1 MVWAF
6 ILNKYF
12 IMKKIYCFII
22 LSIIFS
28 CFAFSQEKN
37 DWENQ
42 EVFQINRC
50 TPRATFFPY
59 SNTKAMMSE
68 ETFNYPWIYPMKADL
83 ISLNGKWDF
92 HFSPSANERPSES
105 DIFTK
110 GNLKWESINVPS
122 CWEMLG
128 YDSPLYVNVDYPF
141 ENNPPFIDVK
151 EQYKG
156 LYGENPVGTYHK
168 TFSIPKNWEKK
179 RVFLHFD
186 GLYSGA
192 YVWCNGK
199 KVGYC
204 QASNNDAE
212 FELTQYLKEGVNELY
227 VQVFRWSD
235 ASYLEGQDMFH
246 MSGLH
251 RDVYLFAVEQ
261 VFISNHY
268 ITSTLD
274 ANTGYKK
281 GNFNIELTLDN
292 PTGKKV
298 EKIIEIELLDAKK
311 QLVWKIERKEVLKE
325 KETKINLNHLLDN
338 IELWNSENPYLYTVI
353 IRQKDKNDNEEMV
366 FSTKYGFRDIK
377 IANNCVYINGE
388 RVLFKGVNT
397 QDTHPLYGRSIDVNT
412 MLKDIKLMKQANVN
426 TLRASH
432 YPRQAKMYAMTDFY
446 GMYVMNEADVECH
459 LNWAVHGEKG
469 GITNDSTW
477 RAQFVDRTK
486 AMVLRDRNHP
496 SIIFWSLGNEAGG
509 GENFLHT
516 YKATAS
522 LDTRPI
528 HYEGATRGK
537 TPYTDFYSEMY
548 PHLDAVK
555 AFAKSD
561 SLNQPYIMCEYAHAM
576 GNAIGNLKEYW
587 DEIEKG
593 KNAIGGCI
601 WDWVDQSIYFP
612 QAIKKGEFTKNGF
625 PYYSAGYDYPG
636 PHQGNFMNNG
646 IIRADREWNDKLAEV
661 KKVYQYVKILSFDKD
676 KKQVV
681 IANKYDFI
689 DLSQFYIDFQ
699 IIEDGYEIYKGT
711 TKLPAL
717 KPNTIAK
724 IKLPYNVELN
734 PEKESFINLQLR
746 LKEANHWAEKDY
758 PMAHWQFAINEIEN
772 RLQEVKESKEAFLV
786 QEDKTQLT
794 LENKG
799 FKISFDKQNGE
810 ILYWKYDGFEVIS
823 DRKGSPHYNN
833 NRWIENDK
841 HGDSISGELASTCE
855 IKLNKEKR
863 KAEIKITTKGEKC
876 PYTIEYIVYSNNIV
890 DMKVTMNPIVEG
902 LRRLGLGMIFSK
914 DFEEIDYYAKGPWEN
929 YNDRQE
935 ASFVGRYSTTVSD
948 MLTPYAHPQSC
959 GNRQEMREIFL
970 YKKGSTKGLKI
981 EANQPIAFS
990 MLHFDDKDFN
1000 KEKLHPWE
1008 LEARE
1013 EVYAHFDYVQ
1023 RGLGNGSCGPQTI
1036 EKYQVPSSGTYSF
1049 TLRFS
1054 PLR

>member
-1 MVWAF
+1 
-6 ILNKYF
+6 
-12 IMKKIYCFII
+12 MKKKFLFLLLALVLCGI
-22 LSIIFS
+22 
-28 CFAFSQEKN
+28 AFSQEKN

-50 TPRATFFPY
+50 SPRATFFPY
-59 SNTKAMMSE
+59 SNTKAMISE
-68 ETFNYPWIYPMKADL
+68 ETFNYPWISPMKADL

-92 HFSPSANERPSES
+92 NFSHSANERPREN
-105 DIFTK
+105 DMFTK

-128 YDSPLYVNVDYPF
+128 YDVPLYVNVDYPF
-141 ENNPPFIDVK
+141 KNNPPFIDVK

-156 LYGENPVGTYHK
+156 LYGDNPVGTYHK
-168 TFSIPKNWEKK
+168 TFSVPKNWEKK

-212 FELTQYLKEGVNELY
+212 FELTKYLKEGENDLY
-227 VQVFRWSD
+227 VQVFRWTD

-251 RDVYLFAVEQ
+251 KDVYLFAVEP
-261 VFISNHY
+261 VFISDHY

-274 ANTGYKK
+274 ANSNYKN
-281 GNFNIELTLDN
+281 GNLNVELTFDN
-292 PTGKKV
+292 PTGKKA

-311 QLVWKIERKEVLKE
+311 ELVWRIERKEVLKE

-338 IELWNSENPYLYTVI
+338 IELWNSETPYLYTIV
-353 IRQKDKNDNEEMV
+353 IRQKDKKGKEELV

-412 MLKDIKLMKQANVN
+412 MLQDIIMMKQANIN
-426 TLRASH
+426 TMRASH

-446 GMYVMNEADVECH
+446 GLYVMDEADVECH
-459 LNWAVHGEKG
+459 LNWEAHGEKG

-477 RAQFVDRTK
+477 TAQYVDRTE
-486 AMVLRDRNHP
+486 AMVFKSRNHP
-496 SIIFWSLGNEAGG
+496 SIIFWSLGNESGG
-509 GENFLHT
+509 GKNFLHT
-516 YKATAS
+516 YNAIKT
-522 LDTRPI
+522 LDNRPI
-528 HYEGATRGK
+528 HYEGSTRGA
-537 TPYTDFYSEMY
+537 TPHTDFYSVMY

-555 AFAKSD
+555 DFATSD
-561 SLNQPYIMCEYAHAM
+561 TLNQPYIMCEYAHAM

-587 DEIEKG
+587 DEIENG

-612 QAIKKGEFTKNGF
+612 QAIKKGEFVKNGF
-625 PYYSAGYDYPG
+625 PYYSAGYDFPG

-646 IIRADREWNDKLAEV
+646 IIRADRKWNDKLAEV
-661 KKVYQYVKILSFDKD
+661 KQVYQYIKFREFNKET
-676 KKQVV
+676 KKLFFE
-681 IANKYDFI
+681 NKYDFKE
-689 DLSQFYIDFQ
+689 LENYFLDFQ
-699 IIEDGYEIYKGT
+699 IIEDGYEIYNGKVEI
-711 TKLPAL
+711 PAL
-717 KPNTIAK
+717 KPNESIA
-724 IKLPYNVELN
+724 IELPFDVELN
-734 PEKESFINLQLR
+734 KEKESFINIQAR
-746 LKEANHWAEKDY
+746 LKESNLWAKKDY
-758 PMAHWQFAINEIEN
+758 PISQAQFPLNKIEN
-772 RLQEVKESKEAFLV
+772 RLKPVVESKEKFNV
-786 QEDKTQLT
+786 KEDNQVLT
-794 LENKG
+794 LENNG
-799 FKISFDKQNGE
+799 FEISFDKQNGE
-810 ILYWKYDGFEVIS
+810 ILYWKYADCEVIS
-823 DRKGSPHYNN
+823 NKKGSPHYNN

-841 HGDSISGELASTCE
+841 HGDSISGDIASSCE
-855 IKLNKEKR
+855 INLNKEHT
-863 KAEIKITTKGEKC
+863 KAEVKITTTNEKC
-876 PYTIEYIVYSNNIV
+876 PYTIEYTIYSNNTI
-890 DMKVTMNPIVEG
+890 DMKLTFTPIVKD
-902 LRRLGLGMIFSK
+902 LRRLGIGMIFSK

-929 YNDRQE
+929 YNDRKE
-935 ASFVGRYSTTVSD
+935 ASFIGRYSSTVSE
-948 MLTPYAHPQSC
+948 MFTPYAHPQSC
-959 GNRQEMREIFL
+959 GNRQEMREITL
-970 YKKGSTKGLKI
+970 YKKHSNKGIKI

-990 MLHFDDKDFN
+990 MLHFDDTDFI

-1008 LEARE
+1008 MVERN
-1013 EVYAHFDYVQ
+1013 EVYTHFDYIQ
-1023 RGLGNGSCGPQTI
+1023 RGVGNGSCGPQTI
-1036 EKYQVPSSGTYSF
+1036 EKYQLPSLGTYSF

>member
-1 MVWAF
+1 
-6 ILNKYF
+6 
-12 IMKKIYCFII
+12 MKKKFLFII

-42 EVFQINRC
+42 EIFQINRC
-50 TPRATFFPY
+50 SPRATFFPY
-59 SNTKAMMSE
+59 SSTSAMISE
-68 ETFNYPWIYPMKADL
+68 ETFNYPWISPMKADL

-92 HFSPSANERPSES
+92 NFSPSADKRPSEN

-110 GNLKWESINVPS
+110 GKLVWETINVPS

-128 YDSPLYVNVDYPF
+128 YDVPLYVNVDYPF
-141 ENNPPFIDVK
+141 KNNPPYIEVK

-156 LYGENPVGTYHK
+156 LYGDNPVGTYHK
-168 TFSIPKNWEKK
+168 TFSVPENWEKK

-212 FELTQYLKEGVNELY
+212 FELTKYLKEGENDLY
-227 VQVFRWSD
+227 VQVFRWTD

-251 RDVYLFAVEQ
+251 RDVYLFAVEP
-261 VFISNHY
+261 VFISDHY

-274 ANTGYKK
+274 ANSNYKN
-281 GNFNIELTLDN
+281 GNLNVELTFDN
-292 PTGKKV
+292 PTGKKA
-298 EKIIEIELLDAKK
+298 EKIIEIELLDTKNN
-311 QLVWKIERKEVLKE
+311 LVWKTERKEILK
-325 KETKINLNHLLDN
+325 KKLTKITLNHQLNN
-338 IELWNSENPYLYTVI
+338 INLWNAETPYLYTMV
-353 IRQKDKNDNEEMV
+353 IRQKDKKGKEELV

-377 IANNCVYINGE
+377 IANNRVYINGE

-412 MLKDIKLMKQANVN
+412 ILQDIIMMKQANIN
-426 TLRASH
+426 TMRASH

-446 GMYVMNEADVECH
+446 GLYVMDEADVECH
-459 LNWAVHGEKG
+459 LNWEAHGEKG

-477 RAQFVDRTK
+477 TAQYVDRTE
-486 AMVLRDRNHP
+486 AMVFKSRNHP
-496 SIIFWSLGNEAGG
+496 SIIFWSLGNESGG
-509 GENFLHT
+509 GKNFLHT
-516 YKATAS
+516 YNAIKT
-522 LDTRPI
+522 LDNRPI
-528 HYEGATRGK
+528 HYEGSTRGA
-537 TPYTDFYSEMY
+537 TPHTDFYSVMY

-555 AFAKSD
+555 DFATSD
-561 SLNQPYIMCEYAHAM
+561 TLNQPYIMCEYAHAM

-587 DEIEKG
+587 DEIENG

-612 QAIKKGEFTKNGF
+612 QAIKKGEFVKNGF

-661 KKVYQYVKILSFDKD
+661 KKVYQYVKILSFDKE

-699 IIEDGYEIYKGT
+699 IIENGYEIYKGT
-711 TKLPAL
+711 TKLPSL

-734 PEKESFINLQLR
+734 QEKESFINIQAR
-746 LKEANHWAEKDY
+746 LKESNLWAKKDY
-758 PMAHWQFAINEIEN
+758 PISQAQFPLNKIEN
-772 RLQEVKESKEAFLV
+772 RLKPVVESKEKFNV
-786 QEDKTQLT
+786 KEDKNQIT
-794 LENKG
+794 LENNG
-799 FKISFDKQNGE
+799 FEISFDKQNGE
-810 ILYWKYDGFEVIS
+810 ILYWKYADCEVIS

-833 NRWIENDK
+833 NRWIENDR
-841 HGDSISGELASTCE
+841 HGDSISGDIASSCE
-855 IKLNKEKR
+855 INLNKER
-863 KAEIKITTKGEKC
+863 TKAEVKITTTNEKC
-876 PYTIEYIVYSNNIV
+876 PYTIEYTIYSNNTI
-890 DMKVTMNPIVEG
+890 DMKLTLTPIVKD
-902 LRRLGLGMIFSK
+902 LRRLGIGMIFSK

-929 YNDRQE
+929 YNDRKE
-935 ASFVGRYSTTVSD
+935 ASFIGRYSSTVSE
-948 MLTPYAHPQSC
+948 MFTPYAHPQSC
-959 GNRQEMREIFL
+959 GNRQEMREITF
-970 YKKGSTKGLKI
+970 YKKHSNKGIKI

-990 MLHFDDKDFN
+990 MLHFDDTDFI

-1008 LEARE
+1008 MVERN
-1013 EVYAHFDYVQ
+1013 EVYTHFDYIQ
-1023 RGLGNGSCGPQTI
+1023 RGVGNGSCGPQTI
-1036 EKYQVPSSGTYSF
+1036 EKYQLPSSGTYSF

>member
-1 MVWAF
+1 
-6 ILNKYF
+6 
-12 IMKKIYCFII
+12 
-22 LSIIFS
+22 
-28 CFAFSQEKN
+28 
-37 DWENQ
+37 
-42 EVFQINRC
+42 
-50 TPRATFFPY
+50 
-59 SNTKAMMSE
+59 MSE
-68 ETFNYPWIYPMKADL
+68 ETFNYPWISPMKADL

-92 HFSPSANERPSES
+92 HFSPSANERPSEN
-105 DIFTK
+105 DMFTK

-128 YDSPLYVNVDYPF
+128 YDFPLYVNVDYPF

-227 VQVFRWSD
+227 VQVFRWTD

-251 RDVYLFAVEQ
+251 RDIYLFAVEQ

-311 QLVWKIERKEVLKE
+311 QLVWRIERKEVLKK

-338 IELWNSENPYLYTVI
+338 IELWNSENPYLYTVV
-353 IRQKDKNDNEEMV
+353 IRQKDKKGKEELV

-377 IANNCVYINGE
+377 IANNRVYINGE
-388 RVLFKGVNT
+388 QVLFKGVNT

-486 AMVLRDRNHP
+486 AMVLRDKNHP

-516 YKATAS
+516 YNATAS

-548 PHLDAVK
+548 PHLDVVK

-612 QAIKKGEFTKNGF
+612 QAIKKGEFVKNGF
-625 PYYSAGYDYPG
+625 PYYSAGYDYPD

-661 KKVYQYVKILSFDKD
+661 KKVYQYVKILSFDKE

-711 TKLPAL
+711 TKLPSL

-734 PEKESFINLQLR
+734 QEKESFINLQLR

-758 PMAHWQFAINEIEN
+758 AMAQWQFAINKIEN
-772 RLQEVKESKEAFLV
+772 RLQEVKENKEAFLV

-855 IKLNKEKR
+855 IKLNKER
-863 KAEIKITTKGEKC
+863 TKAEIKITTKGEKC
-876 PYTIEYIVYSNNIV
+876 PYTIEYTVYSNNIV
-890 DMKVTMNPIVEG
+890 DMKVTLNPIVEG

-1008 LEARE
+1008 LNPRE
-1013 EVYAHFDYVQ
+1013 EVYAHFDFVQ

>member
-1 MVWAF
+1 
-6 ILNKYF
+6 
-12 IMKKIYCFII
+12 MKKKFLFLLLALVLCGI
-22 LSIIFS
+22 
-28 CFAFSQEKN
+28 AFSQEKN

-50 TPRATFFPY
+50 SPRATFFPY
-59 SNTKAMMSE
+59 SNTKAMISE
-68 ETFNYPWIYPMKADL
+68 ETFNYPWLSPMKADL

-92 HFSPSANERPSES
+92 NFSPSADKRPSEN

-110 GNLKWESINVPS
+110 GKLVWETINVPS
-122 CWEMLG
+122 CWEMLE
-128 YDSPLYVNVDYPF
+128 YDVPLYVNVDYPF
-141 ENNPPFIDVK
+141 KNNPPYIEVK

-156 LYGENPVGTYHK
+156 LYGDNPVGTYHK
-168 TFSIPKNWEKK
+168 TFSVPENWEKK

-212 FELTQYLKEGVNELY
+212 FELTKYLKEGENDLY
-227 VQVFRWSD
+227 VQVFRWTD

-251 RDVYLFAVEQ
+251 RDVYLFAVEP
-261 VFISNHY
+261 VFISDHY

-274 ANTGYKK
+274 ANSNYKN
-281 GNFNIELTLDN
+281 GNLNVELTFDN
-292 PTGKKV
+292 PTGKKA
-298 EKIIEIELLDAKK
+298 EKIIEIDLLDTKNN
-311 QLVWKIERKEVLKE
+311 LVWKTERKEILK
-325 KETKINLNHLLDN
+325 KKLTKITLNHQLNN
-338 IELWNSENPYLYTVI
+338 INLWNAETPYLYTIV
-353 IRQKDKNDNEEMV
+353 IRQKDKKGKEELV

-412 MLKDIKLMKQANVN
+412 MLQDIIMMKQANIN
-426 TLRASH
+426 TMRASH

-446 GMYVMNEADVECH
+446 GLYVMDEADVECH
-459 LNWAVHGEKG
+459 LNWEAHGEKG

-477 RAQFVDRTK
+477 TAQYVDRTE
-486 AMVLRDRNHP
+486 AMVFKSRNHP
-496 SIIFWSLGNEAGG
+496 SIIFWSLGNESGG
-509 GENFLHT
+509 GKNFLHT
-516 YKATAS
+516 YNAIKT
-522 LDTRPI
+522 LDNRPI
-528 HYEGATRGK
+528 HYEGSTRGA
-537 TPYTDFYSEMY
+537 TPHTDFYSVMY

-555 AFAKSD
+555 DFATSD
-561 SLNQPYIMCEYAHAM
+561 TLNQPYIMCEYAHAM

-587 DEIEKG
+587 DEIENG

-612 QAIKKGEFTKNGF
+612 QAIKKGEFTKNGY
-625 PYYSAGYDYPG
+625 PYYATGYDFPG

-661 KKVYQYVKILSFDKD
+661 KQVYQYIKFREFNKET
-676 KKQVV
+676 KKLFFE
-681 IANKYDFI
+681 NKYDFKE
-689 DLSQFYIDFQ
+689 LENYFFDFQ
-699 IIEDGYEIYKGT
+699 IIEDGYEIYNGKVEI
-711 TKLPAL
+711 PAL
-717 KPNTIAK
+717 KPNESIA
-724 IKLPYNVELN
+724 IELPFDVELN
-734 PEKESFINLQLR
+734 KEKESFINIQAR
-746 LKEANHWAEKDY
+746 LKESNLWAKKDY
-758 PMAHWQFAINEIEN
+758 PISQAQFPLNKIEN
-772 RLQEVKESKEAFLV
+772 RLKPVVESKEKFNV
-786 QEDKTQLT
+786 KEDKNQIT
-794 LENKG
+794 LENNG
-799 FKISFDKQNGE
+799 FEISFDKQNGE
-810 ILYWKYDGFEVIS
+810 ILYWKYDSFEVIS

-841 HGDSISGELASTCE
+841 HGDSISGDIASSCE
-855 IKLNKEKR
+855 INLNKEKT
-863 KAEIKITTKGEKC
+863 KAEVKITTKGEKC
-876 PYTIEYIVYSNNIV
+876 PYTIEYTVYSNNIV

-929 YNDRQE
+929 YIDRQE

-1008 LEARE
+1008 LNPRE
-1013 EVYAHFDYVQ
+1013 EVYAHFDFVQ

-1036 EKYQVPSSGTYSF
+1036 EKYQVPSSGTYNF

>member
-1 MVWAF
+1 MKKQFLF
-6 ILNKYF
+6 ILLALF
-12 IMKKIYCFII
+12 
-22 LSIIFS
+22 FS

-59 SNTKAMMSE
+59 SSTSAMISE
-68 ETFNYPWIYPMKADL
+68 ETFNYPWISPMKADL

-92 HFSPSANERPSES
+92 NFSPSADKRPSEN

-110 GNLKWESINVPS
+110 GKLVWETINVPS

-128 YDSPLYVNVDYPF
+128 YDVPLYVNVDYPF
-141 ENNPPFIDVK
+141 KNNPPYIEVK

-156 LYGENPVGTYHK
+156 LYGDNPVGTYHK
-168 TFSIPKNWEKK
+168 TFSVPENWEKK

-212 FELTQYLKEGVNELY
+212 FELTKYLKEGENDLY
-227 VQVFRWSD
+227 VQVFRWTD

-251 RDVYLFAVEQ
+251 RDVYLFAVEP
-261 VFISNHY
+261 VFISDHY

-274 ANTGYKK
+274 ANSNYKN
-281 GNFNIELTLDN
+281 GNLNVELTFDN

-298 EKIIEIELLDAKK
+298 EKIIEIELLDTKNN
-311 QLVWKIERKEVLKE
+311 LVWKTERKEILK
-325 KETKINLNHLLDN
+325 KKLTKITLNHQLNN
-338 IELWNSENPYLYTVI
+338 INLWNAETPYLYTIV
-353 IRQKDKNDNEEMV
+353 IRQKDKKGKEELV

-412 MLKDIKLMKQANVN
+412 MLQDIIMMKQANIN
-426 TLRASH
+426 TMRASH

-446 GMYVMNEADVECH
+446 GLYVIDEADVECH
-459 LNWAVHGEKG
+459 LNWEAHGEKG

-477 RAQFVDRTK
+477 TAQYVDRTE
-486 AMVLRDRNHP
+486 AMVFKSRNHP
-496 SIIFWSLGNEAGG
+496 SIIFWSLGNESGG
-509 GENFLHT
+509 GKNFLHT
-516 YKATAS
+516 YNAIKT
-522 LDTRPI
+522 LDNRPI
-528 HYEGATRGK
+528 HYEGSTRGA
-537 TPYTDFYSEMY
+537 TPHTDFYSVMY

-555 AFAKSD
+555 YFATSD
-561 SLNQPYIMCEYAHAM
+561 TLNQPYIMCEYAHAM

-587 DEIEKG
+587 DEIENG

-612 QAIKKGEFTKNGF
+612 QAIKKGEFTKNGY
-625 PYYSAGYDYPG
+625 PYYAAGYDFPG

-734 PEKESFINLQLR
+734 QEKESFINLQLR
-746 LKEANHWAEKDY
+746 LKEADPWAEKDY
-758 PMAHWQFAINEIEN
+758 AMAHWQFAINKIEN

-833 NRWIENDK
+833 NRWIENDR
-841 HGDSISGELASTCE
+841 HGDSISGDIASSCE
-855 IKLNKEKR
+855 INLNKEKT

-929 YNDRQE
+929 YIDRQE

-1008 LEARE
+1008 LNPRE

>member
-1 MVWAF
+1 
-6 ILNKYF
+6 
-12 IMKKIYCFII
+12 MKKKFLFLLLALVLCGI
-22 LSIIFS
+22 
-28 CFAFSQEKN
+28 AFSQEKN

-50 TPRATFFPY
+50 SPRATFFPY

-68 ETFNYPWIYPMKADL
+68 ETFNYPWISPMKADL

-92 HFSPSANERPSES
+92 HFSPSANERPSENDMFS
-105 DIFTK
+105 K
-110 GNLKWESINVPS
+110 GNLVWQTINVPS

-151 EQYKG
+151 KQYKG

-204 QASNNDAE
+204 EASNNDAE

-227 VQVFRWSD
+227 VQVFRWTD

-251 RDVYLFAVEQ
+251 RDVYLFAVER

-292 PTGKKV
+292 PTGKKA

-338 IELWNSENPYLYTVI
+338 IELWNAETPYLYTVV
-353 IRQKDKNDNEEMV
+353 IRQKDNKGKEELV

-377 IANNCVYINGE
+377 IDNNCVYINGE

-612 QAIKKGEFTKNGF
+612 QAIKKGEFVKNGF

-689 DLSQFYIDFQ
+689 DLSKFYIDFQ

-746 LKEANHWAEKDY
+746 LKEANHWADKDY
-758 PMAHWQFAINEIEN
+758 AMAHWQFAINEIEN
-772 RLQEVKESKEAFLV
+772 RLKPVIESKEAFFV
-786 QEDKTQLT
+786 QEDKTQIN

-855 IKLNKEKR
+855 IKLNKEKT
-863 KAEIKITTKGEKC
+863 KAEIKVTTKGEKC
-876 PYTIEYIVYSNNIV
+876 PYTIEYTVYSNNIV

-1008 LEARE
+1008 LNPRE

>member
-1 MVWAF
+1 
-6 ILNKYF
+6 
-12 IMKKIYCFII
+12 MKKKFLFLLLALVLCGI
-22 LSIIFS
+22 
-28 CFAFSQEKN
+28 AFSQEKN

-50 TPRATFFPY
+50 SPRATFFPY

-68 ETFNYPWIYPMKADL
+68 ETFNYPWISPMKADL

-92 HFSPSANERPSES
+92 HFSSSANERPSEN
-105 DIFTK
+105 DMFTK
-110 GNLKWESINVPS
+110 GKLIWQTINVPS

-128 YDSPLYVNVDYPF
+128 YDFPLYVNVDYPF

-168 TFSIPKNWEKK
+168 TFSIPKNWSGK

-212 FELTQYLKEGVNELY
+212 FELTQYLKEGINELY
-227 VQVFRWSD
+227 VQVFRWTD

-274 ANTGYKK
+274 ANTDYKK
-281 GNFNIELTLDN
+281 GNFNVELTLDN

-311 QLVWKIERKEVLKE
+311 ELVWRIERKEVLKE

-353 IRQKDKNDNEEMV
+353 IRQKDKKGKEELV

-377 IANNCVYINGE
+377 IENNCVYINGE

-477 RAQFVDRTK
+477 KAQFVDRTK

-537 TPYTDFYSEMY
+537 TPHTDFYSEMY

-612 QAIKKGEFTKNGF
+612 QAIKKGEFVKNGF

-661 KKVYQYVKILSFDKD
+661 KKVYQYVKILSFDKE

-734 PEKESFINLQLR
+734 QEKESFINLQLR

-758 PMAHWQFAINEIEN
+758 AMAQWQFAINEIEN

-855 IKLNKEKR
+855 IKLNKEKT

-1008 LEARE
+1008 LEARK
-1013 EVYAHFDYVQ
+1013 EVYAHFDFVQ

>member
-1 MVWAF
+1 MKKKFLF
-6 ILNKYF
+6 ILLALF
-12 IMKKIYCFII
+12 
-22 LSIIFS
+22 FS

-59 SNTKAMMSE
+59 SSTSAMISE
-68 ETFNYPWIYPMKADL
+68 ETFNYPWISPMKADL

-92 HFSPSANERPSES
+92 NFSPSADKRPSES
-105 DIFTK
+105 DMFTK
-110 GNLKWESINVPS
+110 GNLVWQTINVPS

-141 ENNPPFIDVK
+141 KNNPPCIEVK

-156 LYGENPVGTYHK
+156 LYGDNPVGTYHK
-168 TFSIPKNWEKK
+168 TFSVPENWEKK

-186 GLYSGA
+186 GIYSGA

-212 FELTQYLKEGVNELY
+212 FELTKYLKQGENDLY
-227 VQVFRWSD
+227 VQVFRWTD

-251 RDVYLFAVEQ
+251 RDVYLFAVEP
-261 VFISNHY
+261 VFISDHY

-274 ANTGYKK
+274 ANSNYKN
-281 GNFNIELTLDN
+281 GNLNVELTFDN

-298 EKIIEIELLDAKK
+298 EKIIEIELLDAKNN
-311 QLVWKIERKEVLKE
+311 LVWKTNRKEILKQ
-325 KETKINLNHLLDN
+325 KQTKITLNHQLNN
-338 IELWNSENPYLYTVI
+338 INLWNAENPYLYTIV
-353 IRQKDKNDNEEMV
+353 IRQKDKKGKEELV

-412 MLKDIKLMKQANVN
+412 MLQDIIMMKQANVN
-426 TLRASH
+426 TMRASH

-446 GMYVMNEADVECH
+446 GLYVMDEADVECH
-459 LNWAVHGEKG
+459 LNWEAHGEKG

-477 RAQFVDRTK
+477 TAQYVDRTE
-486 AMVLRDRNHP
+486 AMVLKSRNHP
-496 SIIFWSLGNEAGG
+496 SIIFWSLGNESGG
-509 GENFLHT
+509 GKNFLHT
-516 YKATAS
+516 YNAIKT
-522 LDTRPI
+522 LDNRPI
-528 HYEGATRGK
+528 HYEGSTRGAS
-537 TPYTDFYSEMY
+537 PHTDFYSVMY

-587 DEIEKG
+587 DEIENG
-593 KNAIGGCI
+593 RNAIGGCI

-612 QAIKKGEFTKNGF
+612 QAIKKGEFTKNGY
-625 PYYSAGYDYPG
+625 PYYAAGYDFPG

-646 IIRADREWNDKLAEV
+646 IIRADRKWNDKLAEV
-661 KKVYQYVKILSFDKD
+661 QQVYQYIKFREFNKET
-676 KKQVV
+676 KKLFFE
-681 IANKYDFI
+681 NKYDFKE
-689 DLSQFYIDFQ
+689 LKNYFLDFQ
-699 IIEDGYEIYKGT
+699 IIEDGYEIYNGKVEI
-711 TKLPAL
+711 PAL
-717 KPNTIAK
+717 KPNESIA
-724 IKLPYNVELN
+724 IELPFDVELN
-734 PEKESFINLQLR
+734 KEKESFINIQAR
-746 LKEANHWAEKDY
+746 LKESNLWAKKDY
-758 PMAHWQFAINEIEN
+758 PISQAQFPLNKIEN
-772 RLQEVKESKEAFLV
+772 RLKPVVESKEKFNV
-786 QEDKTQLT
+786 KEDKNQIT
-794 LENKG
+794 LENNG
-799 FKISFDKQNGE
+799 FEISFDKQNGE
-810 ILYWKYDGFEVIS
+810 ILYWKYADCEVIS
-823 DRKGSPHYNN
+823 NKKGSPHYNN
-833 NRWIENDK
+833 NRWIENDR
-841 HGDSISGELASTCE
+841 HGDSISGDIASSCE
-855 IKLNKEKR
+855 INLNKEHT
-863 KAEIKITTKGEKC
+863 KAEVKITTTNEKC
-876 PYTIEYIVYSNNIV
+876 PYTIEYTIYSNNTI
-890 DMKVTMNPIVEG
+890 DMKLTLTPIVKD
-902 LRRLGLGMIFSK
+902 LRRLGIGMIFSK

-929 YNDRQE
+929 YNDRKE
-935 ASFVGRYSTTVSD
+935 ASFIGRYSSTVSE
-948 MLTPYAHPQSC
+948 MFTPYAHPQSC
-959 GNRQEMREIFL
+959 GNRQEMREITL
-970 YKKGSTKGLKI
+970 YKKHSNKGIKI

-990 MLHFDDKDFN
+990 MLHFDDKDFI

-1008 LEARE
+1008 MVERN
-1013 EVYAHFDYVQ
+1013 EVYTHFDYIQ

>member
-1 MVWAF
+1 
-6 ILNKYF
+6 
-12 IMKKIYCFII
+12 
-22 LSIIFS
+22 
-28 CFAFSQEKN
+28 
-37 DWENQ
+37 
-42 EVFQINRC
+42 
-50 TPRATFFPY
+50 
-59 SNTKAMMSE
+59 MSE
-68 ETFNYPWIYPMKADL
+68 ETFNYPWISPMKADL

-92 HFSPSANERPSES
+92 HFSPSANERPSEN
-105 DIFTK
+105 DMFTK

-128 YDSPLYVNVDYPF
+128 YDFPLYVNVDYPF

-168 TFSIPKNWEKK
+168 TFSVPENWDKK

-186 GLYSGA
+186 GIYSGA

-212 FELTQYLKEGVNELY
+212 FELTKYLKEGENDLY
-227 VQVFRWSD
+227 VQVFRWTD

-268 ITSTLD
+268 ITSSLD

-353 IRQKDKNDNEEMV
+353 IRQKDKKGKEELV

-377 IANNCVYINGE
+377 IANNRVYINGE

-477 RAQFVDRTK
+477 KAQFVDRTK

-516 YKATAS
+516 YKATAY

-612 QAIKKGEFTKNGF
+612 QAIKKGEFVKNGF
-625 PYYSAGYDYPG
+625 PYYSTGYDYPG

-711 TKLPAL
+711 TKLPSL

-734 PEKESFINLQLR
+734 QEKESFINLQLR
-746 LKEANHWAEKDY
+746 LKEANHWADKDY
-758 PMAHWQFAINEIEN
+758 AMAHWQFAINKIEN

-786 QEDKTQLT
+786 QEDNNQLT

-855 IKLNKEKR
+855 IKLNKEKT

-876 PYTIEYIVYSNNIV
+876 PYTIEYTVYSNNIV

-935 ASFVGRYSTTVSD
+935 ASFVGRYSTTITD

-1013 EVYAHFDYVQ
+1013 EVYAHFDFVQ

>member
-1 MVWAF
+1 
-6 ILNKYF
+6 
-12 IMKKIYCFII
+12 MKKIYCFII

-50 TPRATFFPY
+50 SPRATFFPY
-59 SNTKAMMSE
+59 NNTKAMMSE
-68 ETFNYPWIYPMKADL
+68 ETFNYPWISPMKADL
-83 ISLNGKWDF
+83 ISLNGKWNF
-92 HFSPSANERPSES
+92 HFSPSANERPSEN
-105 DIFTK
+105 DMFTK

-212 FELTQYLKEGVNELY
+212 FELTKYLKEGVNELY
-227 VQVFRWSD
+227 VQVFRWTD

-268 ITSTLD
+268 ITSSLD

-311 QLVWKIERKEVLKE
+311 ELVWRIERKEVLKE

-353 IRQKDKNDNEEMV
+353 IRQKDKKGKEELV

-377 IANNCVYINGE
+377 IANNRVYINGE
-388 RVLFKGVNT
+388 QVLFKGVNT

-412 MLKDIKLMKQANVN
+412 MLKDIIMMKQANVN

-516 YKATAS
+516 YNATAS

-548 PHLDAVK
+548 PHLDVVK

-612 QAIKKGEFTKNGF
+612 QAIKKGEFVKNGF
-625 PYYSAGYDYPG
+625 PYYSAGYDFPG

-646 IIRADREWNDKLAEV
+646 IIQADREWNDKLAEV
-661 KKVYQYVKILSFDKD
+661 KKVYQYVKILSFDKE

-689 DLSQFYIDFQ
+689 DLSKFYIDFQ

-711 TKLPAL
+711 TKLPSL

-724 IKLPYNVELN
+724 IKLPYNMELN
-734 PEKESFINLQLR
+734 QEKESFINLQLR
-746 LKEANHWAEKDY
+746 LKEANHWADKDY
-758 PMAHWQFAINEIEN
+758 AMAHWQFAINKIEN

-786 QEDKTQLT
+786 QEDKTQIS

-799 FKISFDKQNGE
+799 FEISFDKQNGE
-810 ILYWKYDGFEVIS
+810 IIYWKYDGFEVIS

-855 IKLNKEKR
+855 IKLNKEKT

-876 PYTIEYIVYSNNIV
+876 PYTIEYTVYSNNIV
-890 DMKVTMNPIVEG
+890 DMKVTLNPIVEG

-935 ASFVGRYSTTVSD
+935 ASFVGRYCSTVSD

-1013 EVYAHFDYVQ
+1013 EVYAHFDFVQ

>member
-1 MVWAF
+1 
-6 ILNKYF
+6 
-12 IMKKIYCFII
+12 MKKIYCFII

-68 ETFNYPWIYPMKADL
+68 ETFNYPWISPMKADL

-92 HFSPSANERPSES
+92 HFSPSANERPSEN
-105 DIFTK
+105 DMFTK
-110 GNLKWESINVPS
+110 GKLKWESINVPS

-128 YDSPLYVNVDYPF
+128 YDFPLYVNVDYPF

-212 FELTQYLKEGVNELY
+212 FELTKYLKEGVNELY
-227 VQVFRWSD
+227 VQVFRWTD

-251 RDVYLFAVEQ
+251 RDVYLFAVER

-338 IELWNSENPYLYTVI
+338 VELWNAETPYLYTVI
-353 IRQKDKNDNEEMV
+353 IRQKDKKGKEELV

-377 IANNCVYINGE
+377 IANNRVYINGE
-388 RVLFKGVNT
+388 QVLFKGVNT

-446 GMYVMNEADVECH
+446 GMYVMNEADIECH

-477 RAQFVDRTK
+477 KAQFVDRTK

-516 YKATAS
+516 YNATKS

-612 QAIKKGEFTKNGF
+612 QAIKKGEFVKNGF

-711 TKLPAL
+711 TKLPSL

-734 PEKESFINLQLR
+734 QEKESFINLQLR
-746 LKEANHWAEKDY
+746 LKEANPWADKDY
-758 PMAHWQFAINEIEN
+758 AMAHWQFAINEIEN
-772 RLQEVKESKEAFLV
+772 RLKEVKESKEAFLV

-855 IKLNKEKR
+855 IKLNKEKT

-935 ASFVGRYSTTVSD
+935 ASFVGRYSTTASD

-981 EANQPIAFS
+981 EAETPIAFS
-990 MLHFDDKDFN
+990 MLHYDDTDFI

-1013 EVYAHFDYVQ
+1013 EVYAHFDFVQ

-1036 EKYQVPSSGTYSF
+1036 EKYQLPSSGTYSF

>member
-1 MVWAF
+1 
-6 ILNKYF
+6 
-12 IMKKIYCFII
+12 MKKKFLFLLLALVLCGI
-22 LSIIFS
+22 
-28 CFAFSQEKN
+28 AFSQEKN

-50 TPRATFFPY
+50 SPRATFFPY
-59 SNTKAMMSE
+59 SNTKAMISE
-68 ETFNYPWIYPMKADL
+68 ETFNYPWISPMKADL

-92 HFSPSANERPSES
+92 HFSPSANERPREN
-105 DIFTK
+105 DMFTK

-128 YDSPLYVNVDYPF
+128 YDVPLYVNVDYPF
-141 ENNPPFIDVK
+141 KNNPPYIEVK

-156 LYGENPVGTYHK
+156 LYGDNPVGTYHK
-168 TFSIPKNWEKK
+168 TFSVPENWEKK

-212 FELTQYLKEGVNELY
+212 FELTKYLKEGENDLY
-227 VQVFRWSD
+227 VQVFRWTD

-251 RDVYLFAVEQ
+251 RDVYLFAVEP
-261 VFISNHY
+261 VFISDHY

-274 ANTGYKK
+274 ANSNYKN
-281 GNFNIELTLDN
+281 GNLNVELTFDN
-292 PTGKKV
+292 PTGKKA
-298 EKIIEIELLDAKK
+298 EKIIEIEFLDTKNN
-311 QLVWKIERKEVLKE
+311 LVWKTERKEILK
-325 KETKINLNHLLDN
+325 KKLTKITLNHQLNN
-338 IELWNSENPYLYTVI
+338 INLWNAETPYLYTIV
-353 IRQKDKNDNEEMV
+353 IRQKDKKGKEELV

-412 MLKDIKLMKQANVN
+412 MLQDIIMMKQANIN
-426 TLRASH
+426 TMRASH

-446 GMYVMNEADVECH
+446 GLYVMDEADVECH

-477 RAQFVDRTK
+477 RAQYVDRTK

-537 TPYTDFYSEMY
+537 TPHTDFYSVMY

-555 AFAKSD
+555 DFATSD
-561 SLNQPYIMCEYAHAM
+561 TLNQPYIMCEYAHAM

-612 QAIKKGEFTKNGF
+612 QAIKKGEFTKNGY
-625 PYYSAGYDYPG
+625 PYYAAGYDFPG

-646 IIRADREWNDKLAEV
+646 IIQADRKWNDKLAEV
-661 KKVYQYVKILSFDKD
+661 KQVYQYIKFREFNKET
-676 KKQVV
+676 KKLFFE
-681 IANKYDFI
+681 NKYDFKE
-689 DLSQFYIDFQ
+689 LENYFLDFQ
-699 IIEDGYEIYKGT
+699 IIEDGYEIYNGKVEI
-711 TKLPAL
+711 PAL
-717 KPNTIAK
+717 KPNESIA
-724 IKLPYNVELN
+724 IELPFDVELN
-734 PEKESFINLQLR
+734 KEKESFINIQAR
-746 LKEANHWAEKDY
+746 LKESNLWAKKDY
-758 PMAHWQFAINEIEN
+758 PISQAQFPLNKIEN
-772 RLQEVKESKEAFLV
+772 RLKPVVESKEKFNV
-786 QEDKTQLT
+786 KEDKNQIT
-794 LENKG
+794 LENNG
-799 FKISFDKQNGE
+799 FEISFDKQNGE
-810 ILYWKYDGFEVIS
+810 ILYWKYADCEVIS
-823 DRKGSPHYNN
+823 NKKGSPHYNN

-855 IKLNKEKR
+855 IKLNKER
-863 KAEIKITTKGEKC
+863 TKAEIKITTKGEKC
-876 PYTIEYIVYSNNIV
+876 PYTIEYTIYSNNIV

-929 YNDRQE
+929 YNDRKE
-935 ASFVGRYSTTVSD
+935 ASFIGRYSSTVSE
-948 MLTPYAHPQSC
+948 MFTPYAHPQSC
-959 GNRQEMREIFL
+959 GNRQEMREITL
-970 YKKGSTKGLKI
+970 YKKHSNKGIKI

-1013 EVYAHFDYVQ
+1013 EVYAHFDFVQ

>member
-1 MVWAF
+1 
-6 ILNKYF
+6 
-12 IMKKIYCFII
+12 
-22 LSIIFS
+22 
-28 CFAFSQEKN
+28 
-37 DWENQ
+37 
-42 EVFQINRC
+42 
-50 TPRATFFPY
+50 
-59 SNTKAMMSE
+59 MSE
-68 ETFNYPWIYPMKADL
+68 ETFNYPWISPMKADL

-92 HFSPSANERPSES
+92 HFSPSANERPSEN
-105 DIFTK
+105 DMFTK

-128 YDSPLYVNVDYPF
+128 YDFPLYVNVDYPF
-141 ENNPPFIDVK
+141 ENNPPFIGVK

-212 FELTQYLKEGVNELY
+212 FELTKYLKEGVNELY
-227 VQVFRWSD
+227 VQVFRWTD

-274 ANTGYKK
+274 ANTNYKK

-311 QLVWKIERKEVLKE
+311 ELVWRIERKEVLKE

-353 IRQKDKNDNEEMV
+353 IRQKDKKGKEELV

-377 IANNCVYINGE
+377 IANNRVYINGE
-388 RVLFKGVNT
+388 QVLFKGVNT

-412 MLKDIKLMKQANVN
+412 MLKDIIMMKQANVN

-516 YKATAS
+516 YNATAS

-548 PHLDAVK
+548 PHLDVVK

-612 QAIKKGEFTKNGF
+612 QAIKKGEFVKNGF
-625 PYYSAGYDYPG
+625 PYYSAGYDFPG

-646 IIRADREWNDKLAEV
+646 IIQADREWNDKLAEV
-661 KKVYQYVKILSFDKD
+661 KKVYQYVKILSFDKE

-689 DLSQFYIDFQ
+689 DLSKFYIDFQ

-711 TKLPAL
+711 TKLPSL

-734 PEKESFINLQLR
+734 QEKESFINLQLR

-758 PMAHWQFAINEIEN
+758 AMAQWQFAINKIEN
-772 RLQEVKESKEAFLV
+772 RLQEVKENKEAFLV

-794 LENKG
+794 LENNG

-810 ILYWKYDGFEVIS
+810 ILYWKYDDFEVIS

-855 IKLNKEKR
+855 IKLNKEKT

-890 DMKVTMNPIVEG
+890 DMKVTLNPIVEG

-935 ASFVGRYSTTVSD
+935 ASFVGRYCSTVSD

-1013 EVYAHFDYVQ
+1013 EVYAHFDFVQ

>member
-1 MVWAF
+1 
-6 ILNKYF
+6 
-12 IMKKIYCFII
+12 MKKKFLFLLLALVLCGIT
-22 LSIIFS
+22 
-28 CFAFSQEKN
+28 FSQEKN

-59 SNTKAMMSE
+59 SSTSAMMSE
-68 ETFNYPWIYPMKADL
+68 ETFNYPWLSPMKADL

-92 HFSPSANERPSES
+92 NFSPSADKRPSEN

-110 GNLKWESINVPS
+110 GKLVWETINVPS

-128 YDSPLYVNVDYPF
+128 YDVPLYVNVDYPF
-141 ENNPPFIDVK
+141 KNNPPYIEVK

-156 LYGENPVGTYHK
+156 LYGDNPVGTYHK

-186 GLYSGA
+186 GIYSGA

-212 FELTQYLKEGVNELY
+212 FELTKYLKQGENDLY
-227 VQVFRWSD
+227 VQVFRWTD

-251 RDVYLFAVEQ
+251 RDVYLFAVEPI
-261 VFISNHY
+261 FISDHY

-274 ANTGYKK
+274 ANSNYKN
-281 GNFNIELTLDN
+281 GNLNVELTFDN
-292 PTGKKV
+292 PTGKKA
-298 EKIIEIELLDAKK
+298 EKIIEIELLDAKNN
-311 QLVWKIERKEVLKE
+311 LVWRIEKKEILKQRL
-325 KETKINLNHLLDN
+325 TKITLNHQLNN
-338 IELWNSENPYLYTVI
+338 INLWNAETPYLYTIV
-353 IRQKDKNDNEEMV
+353 IRQKDKKGKEELV

-377 IANNCVYINGE
+377 IANNCLYINGE
-388 RVLFKGVNT
+388 KVLFKGVNT

-412 MLKDIKLMKQANVN
+412 MLQDIIMMKQANIN
-426 TLRASH
+426 TMRASH

-446 GMYVMNEADVECH
+446 GLYVMDEADVECH
-459 LNWAVHGEKG
+459 LNWAAHGEKG

-477 RAQFVDRTK
+477 TTQYVDRTE
-486 AMVLRDRNHP
+486 AMVLKSRNHP
-496 SIIFWSLGNEAGG
+496 SIIFWSLGNESGG
-509 GENFLHT
+509 GKNFLHT
-516 YKATAS
+516 YNAIKT
-522 LDTRPI
+522 LDNRPI
-528 HYEGATRGK
+528 HYEGSTRGK
-537 TPYTDFYSEMY
+537 TPYTDFYSVMY

-555 AFAKSD
+555 DFATSD
-561 SLNQPYIMCEYAHAM
+561 TLNQPYIMCEYAHAM

-587 DEIEKG
+587 DEIENG

-625 PYYSAGYDYPG
+625 PYYAAGYDFPG

-646 IIRADREWNDKLAEV
+646 IIQADRKWNNKLAEV

-689 DLSQFYIDFQ
+689 DLSKFYIDFQ
-699 IIEDGYEIYKGT
+699 IIEDGYEVYKGT
-711 TKLPAL
+711 TKLPSL
-717 KPNTIAK
+717 KQNTIAK

-734 PEKESFINLQLR
+734 QEKESFINLQLR
-746 LKEANHWAEKDY
+746 LKEANHWADKDY
-758 PMAHWQFAINEIEN
+758 AMAQWQFAINKIEN
-772 RLQEVKESKEAFLV
+772 RLQPVVESKEAFLV
-786 QEDKTQLT
+786 QEDKTQIT

-855 IKLNKEKR
+855 IKLNKER
-863 KAEIKITTKGEKC
+863 TKAEIKITTKGEKC

-959 GNRQEMREIFL
+959 GNRQEMREITL
-970 YKKGSTKGLKI
+970 YKKHTNKGIKI

-990 MLHFDDKDFN
+990 MLHFDDTDFI
-1000 KEKLHPWE
+1000 KENLHPWE
-1008 LEARE
+1008 MVKRN
-1013 EVYAHFDYVQ
+1013 EVYTHFDYIQ
-1023 RGLGNGSCGPQTI
+1023 RGVGNGSCGPQTI
-1036 EKYQVPSSGTYSF
+1036 EKYQLPSLGTYSF

>member
-1 MVWAF
+1 M
-6 ILNKYF
+6 I
-12 IMKKIYCFII
+12 
-22 LSIIFS
+22 
-28 CFAFSQEKN
+28 Q
-37 DWENQ
+37 
-42 EVFQINRC
+42 R
-50 TPRATFFPY
+50 
-59 SNTKAMMSE
+59 
-68 ETFNYPWIYPMKADL
+68 
-83 ISLNGKWDF
+83 
-92 HFSPSANERPSES
+92 
-105 DIFTK
+105 
-110 GNLKWESINVPS
+110 
-122 CWEMLG
+122 
-128 YDSPLYVNVDYPF
+128 
-141 ENNPPFIDVK
+141 NNPFFSKNYLVEVK
-151 EQYKG
+151 NEKTKVKF
-156 LYGENPVGTYHK
+156 ETY
-168 TFSIPKNWEKK
+168 
-179 RVFLHFD
+179 
-186 GLYSGA
+186 
-192 YVWCNGK
+192 
-199 KVGYC
+199 
-204 QASNNDAE
+204 
-212 FELTQYLKEGVNELY
+212 LT
-227 VQVFRWSD
+227 
-235 ASYLEGQDMFH
+235 
-246 MSGLH
+246 
-251 RDVYLFAVEQ
+251 
-261 VFISNHY
+261 
-268 ITSTLD
+268 
-274 ANTGYKK
+274 
-281 GNFNIELTLDN
+281 
-292 PTGKKV
+292 
-298 EKIIEIELLDAKK
+298 
-311 QLVWKIERKEVLKE
+311 
-325 KETKINLNHLLDN
+325 NL
-338 IELWNSENPYLYTVI
+338 ELWNSENPYLYTVI
-353 IRQKDKNDNEEMV
+353 IRQKDKKGKEELV

-477 RAQFVDRTK
+477 RAQYVDRTK

-516 YKATAS
+516 YNATAS

-537 TPYTDFYSEMY
+537 THYTDFYSEMY

-612 QAIKKGEFTKNGF
+612 QAIKKGEFVKNGF

-661 KKVYQYVKILSFDKD
+661 KQVYQYVKFASYDKET
-676 KKQVV
+676 QMLCLV
-681 IANKYDFI
+681 NKYDFM
-689 DLSQFYIDFQ
+689 DLSVFYIDFE
-699 IIEDGYEIYKGT
+699 IEEDGYKLFEDRLE
-711 TKLPAL
+711 LPAL
-717 KPNTIAK
+717 RPDDTML
-724 IKLPYNVELN
+724 IKLPYNLELD
-734 PEKESFINLQLR
+734 ETKESFINIQAR
-746 LKEANHWAEKDY
+746 FKDANLWAEKDY
-758 PMAHWQFAINEIEN
+758 PMASAQFALNKIDGRLKPIE
-772 RLQEVKESKEAFLV
+772 ESKEAFDIK
-786 QEDKTQLT
+786 EDSKQIT

-855 IKLNKEKR
+855 IKLNKEKT
-863 KAEIKITTKGEKC
+863 KAEIKVTTKGEKC
-876 PYTIEYIVYSNNIV
+876 PYTIEYTVYSNNIV

-1008 LEARE
+1008 LNPRE
-1013 EVYAHFDYVQ
+1013 EVYAHFDFVQ

-1054 PLR
+1054 PLK

>member
-1 MVWAF
+1 M
-6 ILNKYF
+6 NKKF
-12 IMKKIYCFII
+12 LFLLLALVLCGIT
-22 LSIIFS
+22 
-28 CFAFSQEKN
+28 FSQEKN

-59 SNTKAMMSE
+59 SSTSAMMSE
-68 ETFNYPWIYPMKADL
+68 ETFNYPWLSPMKADL

-92 HFSPSANERPSES
+92 NFSPSVDKRPSEN

-110 GNLKWESINVPS
+110 GKLVWETINVPS

-141 ENNPPFIDVK
+141 DNNPPYIEVK

-156 LYGENPVGTYHK
+156 LYGDNPVGTYHK
-168 TFSIPKNWEKK
+168 TFSVPENWDKK

-186 GLYSGA
+186 GIYSGA
-192 YVWCNGK
+192 YVWCNEK

-212 FELTQYLKEGVNELY
+212 FELTKYLKQGENDLY
-227 VQVFRWSD
+227 VQVFRWTD

-251 RDVYLFAVEQ
+251 RDVYLFAVEP
-261 VFISNHY
+261 VFISDHY

-274 ANTGYKK
+274 ANSNYKN
-281 GNFNIELTLDN
+281 GNLNVELTFDN
-292 PTGKKV
+292 PTGKKA
-298 EKIIEIELLDAKK
+298 EKIIEIELLDAKNN
-311 QLVWKIERKEVLKE
+311 LVWKTNRKEILKQRL
-325 KETKINLNHLLDN
+325 TKITLNHQLNN
-338 IELWNSENPYLYTVI
+338 INLWNAETPYLYTIV
-353 IRQKDKNDNEEMV
+353 IRQKDKKGKEELV

-377 IANNCVYINGE
+377 IANNCLYINGE
-388 RVLFKGVNT
+388 KVLFKGVNT

-412 MLKDIKLMKQANVN
+412 MLQDIIMMKQANVN
-426 TLRASH
+426 TMRASH

-446 GMYVMNEADVECH
+446 GLYVMDEADVECH
-459 LNWAVHGEKG
+459 LNWAAHGEKG

-477 RAQFVDRTK
+477 TTQYVDRTE
-486 AMVLRDRNHP
+486 AMVLKSRNHP
-496 SIIFWSLGNEAGG
+496 SIIFWSLGNESGG

-516 YKATAS
+516 YKAVKD
-522 LDTRPI
+522 LDNRPI
-528 HYEGATRGK
+528 HYEGSTRGA
-537 TPYTDFYSEMY
+537 TAHTDFYSVMY
-548 PHLDAVK
+548 PHLNEVI
-555 AFAKSD
+555 AFANSD
-561 SLNQPYIMCEYAHAM
+561 TLNQPYIMCEYAHAM

-587 DEIEKG
+587 DEIENG

-612 QAIKKGEFTKNGF
+612 QAIKKVSLQKNGF
-625 PYYSAGYDYPG
+625 PYYAAGYDFPG

-646 IIRADREWNDKLAEV
+646 IIRADRKWNDKLAEV
-661 KKVYQYVKILSFDKD
+661 KQVYQYIKFREFNKET
-676 KKQVV
+676 KKLFFE
-681 IANKYDFI
+681 NKYDFKE
-689 DLSQFYIDFQ
+689 LENYFLDFQ
-699 IIEDGYEIYKGT
+699 IIEDGYEIYNGKVEI
-711 TKLPAL
+711 PAL
-717 KPNTIAK
+717 KPNESIA
-724 IKLPYNVELN
+724 IELPFDVELN
-734 PEKESFINLQLR
+734 KEKESFINIQAR
-746 LKEANHWAEKDY
+746 LKESNLWAKKDY
-758 PMAHWQFAINEIEN
+758 PISQAQFPLNKIEN
-772 RLQEVKESKEAFLV
+772 RLKPVVESKEKFNV
-786 QEDKTQLT
+786 KEDKNQIT
-794 LENKG
+794 LENNG
-799 FKISFDKQNGE
+799 FEISFDKQNGE
-810 ILYWKYDGFEVIS
+810 ILYWKYADCEVIS
-823 DRKGSPHYNN
+823 NKKGSPHYNN
-833 NRWIENDK
+833 NRWIENDR
-841 HGDSISGELASTCE
+841 HGDSISGDIASSCE
-855 IKLNKEKR
+855 INLNKEHT
-863 KAEIKITTKGEKC
+863 KAEVKITTTNEKC
-876 PYTIEYIVYSNNIV
+876 PYTIEYTIYSNNTI
-890 DMKVTMNPIVEG
+890 DMKLTLTPIVKD
-902 LRRLGLGMIFSK
+902 LRRLGIGMIFSK

-1008 LEARE
+1008 LNPRE

>member
-1 MVWAF
+1 
-6 ILNKYF
+6 
-12 IMKKIYCFII
+12 MKKIYCFII

-50 TPRATFFPY
+50 SPRATFFPY

-68 ETFNYPWIYPMKADL
+68 ETFNYPWISPMKADL

-92 HFSPSANERPSES
+92 HFSPSANERPSENDMFS
-105 DIFTK
+105 K

-128 YDSPLYVNVDYPF
+128 YDFPLYVNVDYPF

-168 TFSIPKNWEKK
+168 TFSIPKNWSGK

-227 VQVFRWSD
+227 VQVFRWTD

-268 ITSTLD
+268 ITSSLD

-292 PTGKKV
+292 PTGKKA

-311 QLVWKIERKEVLKE
+311 QLVWRIERKEVLKE

-353 IRQKDKNDNEEMV
+353 IRQKDKKGKEELV

-377 IANNCVYINGE
+377 IDNNCVYINGE

-477 RAQFVDRTK
+477 KAQFVDRTK

-516 YKATAS
+516 YNATAS

-537 TPYTDFYSEMY
+537 TPHTDFYSEMY

-587 DEIEKG
+587 EEIEKG

-612 QAIKKGEFTKNGF
+612 QAIKKGEFVKNGF

-734 PEKESFINLQLR
+734 QEKESFINLQLR
-746 LKEANHWAEKDY
+746 LKEANPWAEKDY
-758 PMAHWQFAINEIEN
+758 AMAHWQFAINEIEN
-772 RLQEVKESKEAFLV
+772 RLKEVKESKEAFLV

-855 IKLNKEKR
+855 IKLNKEKT

-876 PYTIEYIVYSNNIV
+876 PYTIEYTVYSNNIV

-1008 LEARE
+1008 LNPRE

>member
-1 MVWAF
+1 MKKKFLF
-6 ILNKYF
+6 ILLALF
-12 IMKKIYCFII
+12 
-22 LSIIFS
+22 SS

-59 SNTKAMMSE
+59 SSTSAMISE
-68 ETFNYPWIYPMKADL
+68 ETFNYPWLSPMKADL

-92 HFSPSANERPSES
+92 NFSPSADKRPSEN

-110 GNLKWESINVPS
+110 GKLVWETINVPS

-128 YDSPLYVNVDYPF
+128 YDIPLYVNVDYPF

-156 LYGENPVGTYHK
+156 LYGDNPVGTYHK
-168 TFSIPKNWEKK
+168 TFSVPENWEKK

-212 FELTQYLKEGVNELY
+212 FELTKYLKEGENDLY
-227 VQVFRWSD
+227 VQVFRWTD

-261 VFISNHY
+261 VFISDHY

-274 ANTGYKK
+274 ANSNYKN
-281 GNFNIELTLDN
+281 GNLNVELTFDN
-292 PTGKKV
+292 PTGKKA
-298 EKIIEIELLDAKK
+298 EKIIEIELLDTKNN
-311 QLVWKIERKEVLKE
+311 LVWKTERKEILK
-325 KETKINLNHLLDN
+325 KKLTKITLNHQLNN
-338 IELWNSENPYLYTVI
+338 INLWNAEIPYLYTIV
-353 IRQKDKNDNEEMV
+353 IRQKDKKGKEELV

-377 IANNCVYINGE
+377 IANNRVYINGE

-412 MLKDIKLMKQANVN
+412 MLKDIIMMKQANIN
-426 TLRASH
+426 TMRASH

-446 GMYVMNEADVECH
+446 GLYVMDEADVECH
-459 LNWAVHGEKG
+459 LNWEAHGEKG

-477 RAQFVDRTK
+477 TAQYVDRTE
-486 AMVLRDRNHP
+486 AMVFKSRNHP
-496 SIIFWSLGNEAGG
+496 SIIFWSLGNESGG
-509 GENFLHT
+509 GKNFLHS
-516 YKATAS
+516 YNATAS

-555 AFAKSD
+555 DFATSD
-561 SLNQPYIMCEYAHAM
+561 TLNQPYIMCEYAHAM
-576 GNAIGNLKEYW
+576 GNAIGNIKEYW
-587 DEIEKG
+587 DEIENG

-612 QAIKKGEFTKNGF
+612 QAIKKGEFVKNGF

-661 KKVYQYVKILSFDKD
+661 KQVYQYIKFREFNKET
-676 KKQVV
+676 KKLFFE
-681 IANKYDFI
+681 NKYDFKE
-689 DLSQFYIDFQ
+689 LENYFFDFQ
-699 IIEDGYEIYKGT
+699 IIEDGYEIYNGKVEI
-711 TKLPAL
+711 PAL
-717 KPNTIAK
+717 KPNESIA
-724 IKLPYNVELN
+724 IELPFDVELN
-734 PEKESFINLQLR
+734 KEKESFINIQAR
-746 LKEANHWAEKDY
+746 LKESNLWAKKDY
-758 PMAHWQFAINEIEN
+758 PISQAQFPLNKIEN
-772 RLQEVKESKEAFLV
+772 RLKPVVESKEKFNV
-786 QEDKTQLT
+786 KEDKNQIT
-794 LENKG
+794 LENNG
-799 FKISFDKQNGE
+799 FEISFDKQNGE
-810 ILYWKYDGFEVIS
+810 ILYWKYADCEVIS
-823 DRKGSPHYNN
+823 NKKGSPHYNN

-841 HGDSISGELASTCE
+841 HGDSISGELTSTCE
-855 IKLNKEKR
+855 IKLNKEKT
-863 KAEIKITTKGEKC
+863 KAEIKVTTKGEKC
-876 PYTIEYIVYSNNIV
+876 PYTIEYTIYSNNTI
-890 DMKVTMNPIVEG
+890 DMKLTLTPIVKD
-902 LRRLGLGMIFSK
+902 LRRLGIGMIFSK

-929 YNDRQE
+929 YNDRKE
-935 ASFVGRYSTTVSD
+935 ASFIGRYSSTVSE
-948 MLTPYAHPQSC
+948 MFTPYAHPQSC
-959 GNRQEMREIFL
+959 GNRQEMREITL
-970 YKKGSTKGLKI
+970 YKKHSNKGIKI

-990 MLHFDDKDFN
+990 MLHFDDTDFN

-1008 LEARE
+1008 LNPRE
-1013 EVYAHFDYVQ
+1013 EVYAHFDFVQ

>member
-1 MVWAF
+1 MKKQFLF
-6 ILNKYF
+6 ILLALF
-12 IMKKIYCFII
+12 
-22 LSIIFS
+22 FS

-59 SNTKAMMSE
+59 SSTSAMISE
-68 ETFNYPWIYPMKADL
+68 ETFNYPWLSPMKADL

-92 HFSPSANERPSES
+92 NFSPSADKRPSEN

-110 GNLKWESINVPS
+110 GKLKWESINVPS

-128 YDSPLYVNVDYPF
+128 YDVPLYVNVDYPF
-141 ENNPPFIDVK
+141 KNNPPYIEVK

-156 LYGENPVGTYHK
+156 LYGDNPVGTYHK
-168 TFSIPKNWEKK
+168 TFSVPENWEKK

-212 FELTQYLKEGVNELY
+212 FELTKYLKEGENDLY
-227 VQVFRWSD
+227 VQVFRWTD

-251 RDVYLFAVEQ
+251 RDVYLFAVEP
-261 VFISNHY
+261 VFISDHY

-274 ANTGYKK
+274 ANSNYKN
-281 GNFNIELTLDN
+281 GNLNVELTFDN
-292 PTGKKV
+292 PTGKKA
-298 EKIIEIELLDAKK
+298 EKIIEIELLDTKNN
-311 QLVWKIERKEVLKE
+311 LVWKTERKEILK
-325 KETKINLNHLLDN
+325 KKLTKITLNHQLNN
-338 IELWNSENPYLYTVI
+338 INLWNAETPYLYTIV
-353 IRQKDKNDNEEMV
+353 IRQKDKKGKEELV

-412 MLKDIKLMKQANVN
+412 MLQDIIMMKQANIN
-426 TLRASH
+426 TMRASH

-446 GMYVMNEADVECH
+446 GLYVMDEADIECH
-459 LNWAVHGEKG
+459 LNWEAHGEKG

-477 RAQFVDRTK
+477 TAQYVDRTE
-486 AMVLRDRNHP
+486 AMVLKSRNHP
-496 SIIFWSLGNEAGG
+496 SIIFWSLGNESGG
-509 GENFLHT
+509 GKNFLHT
-516 YKATAS
+516 YNAIKT
-522 LDTRPI
+522 LDNRPI
-528 HYEGATRGK
+528 HYEGSTRGA
-537 TPYTDFYSEMY
+537 TPHTDFYSVMY

-555 AFAKSD
+555 DFATSD
-561 SLNQPYIMCEYAHAM
+561 TLNQPYIMCEYAHAM

-612 QAIKKGEFTKNGF
+612 QAIKKGEFTKNGYL
-625 PYYSAGYDYPG
+625 YYAAGYDFPG

-646 IIRADREWNDKLAEV
+646 IIQADRKWNDKLAEV
-661 KKVYQYVKILSFDKD
+661 KQVYQYIKFREFNKET
-676 KKQVV
+676 KKLFFE
-681 IANKYDFI
+681 NKYDFKE
-689 DLSQFYIDFQ
+689 LENYFFDFQ
-699 IIEDGYEIYKGT
+699 IIEDGYEIYNGKVEI
-711 TKLPAL
+711 PAL
-717 KPNTIAK
+717 KPNESIA
-724 IKLPYNVELN
+724 IELPFDVELN
-734 PEKESFINLQLR
+734 KEKESFINIQAR
-746 LKEANHWAEKDY
+746 LKESNLWAKKDY
-758 PMAHWQFAINEIEN
+758 PISQAQFPLNKIEN
-772 RLQEVKESKEAFLV
+772 RLKPVVESKEKFNV
-786 QEDKTQLT
+786 KEDNQVLT
-794 LENKG
+794 LENNG
-799 FKISFDKQNGE
+799 FEISFDKQNGE
-810 ILYWKYDGFEVIS
+810 ILYWKYADCEVVS
-823 DRKGSPHYNN
+823 NKKGSPHYNN

-855 IKLNKEKR
+855 IKLNKEKT
-863 KAEIKITTKGEKC
+863 KAEIKVTTKGEKC

-990 MLHFDDKDFN
+990 ILHFDDKDFN

-1008 LEARE
+1008 LNPRE
-1013 EVYAHFDYVQ
+1013 EVYAHFDYIQ
-1023 RGLGNGSCGPQTI
+1023 RGVGNGSCGPQTI

>member
-1 MVWAF
+1 MKKKFLF
-6 ILNKYF
+6 ILLALF
-12 IMKKIYCFII
+12 
-22 LSIIFS
+22 FS

-68 ETFNYPWIYPMKADL
+68 ETFNYPWISPMKADL

-92 HFSPSANERPSES
+92 HFSPSANERPSEN
-105 DIFTK
+105 DMFTK
-110 GNLKWESINVPS
+110 GKLIWQTINVPS

-128 YDSPLYVNVDYPF
+128 YDFPLYVNVDYPF

-212 FELTQYLKEGVNELY
+212 FELTKYLKEGVNELY
-227 VQVFRWSD
+227 VQVFRWTD

-311 QLVWKIERKEVLKE
+311 QLVWKIERKEILK
-325 KETKINLNHLLDN
+325 KKLTKITLNHQLNN
-338 IELWNSENPYLYTVI
+338 INLWNAETPYLYTIV
-353 IRQKDKNDNEEMV
+353 IRQKDKKGKEELV

-377 IANNCVYINGE
+377 IANNSLYINGE
-388 RVLFKGVNT
+388 KVLFKGVNT

-412 MLKDIKLMKQANVN
+412 MLQDIIMMKQANIN
-426 TLRASH
+426 TMRASH

-477 RAQFVDRTK
+477 RAQYVDRTK

-516 YKATAS
+516 YNATAS

-555 AFAKSD
+555 AFATSD
-561 SLNQPYIMCEYAHAM
+561 TLNQPYIMCEYAHAM

-612 QAIKKGEFTKNGF
+612 QAIKKGEFVKNGF

-734 PEKESFINLQLR
+734 QEKESFINLQLR
-746 LKEANHWAEKDY
+746 LKESNPWAEKDY
-758 PMAHWQFAINEIEN
+758 AMAQWQFAINEIEN
-772 RLQEVKESKEAFLV
+772 RLKEVKESKEAFLV

-855 IKLNKEKR
+855 IKLNKEKT

-890 DMKVTMNPIVEG
+890 DMKVTLNPIVEG
-902 LRRLGLGMIFSK
+902 LRRLGIGMIFSK

-929 YNDRQE
+929 YNDRKE
-935 ASFVGRYSTTVSD
+935 ASFIGRYSSTVSE
-948 MLTPYAHPQSC
+948 MFTPYAHPQSC
-959 GNRQEMREIFL
+959 GNRQEMREITL
-970 YKKGSTKGLKI
+970 YKKHSNKGIKI

-990 MLHFDDKDFN
+990 MLQFDDKDFI

-1008 LEARE
+1008 MVERN
-1013 EVYAHFDYVQ
+1013 EVYAHFDFVQ

>member
-1 MVWAF
+1 
-6 ILNKYF
+6 
-12 IMKKIYCFII
+12 MKKKFLFLLLALVLCGI
-22 LSIIFS
+22 
-28 CFAFSQEKN
+28 AFSQEKN

-50 TPRATFFPY
+50 SPRATFFPY

-68 ETFNYPWIYPMKADL
+68 ETFNYPWISPMKADL
-83 ISLNGKWDF
+83 ISLNGKWNF
-92 HFSPSANERPSES
+92 HFSPSANERPSEN
-105 DIFTK
+105 DMFTK
-110 GNLKWESINVPS
+110 GNLVWQTINVPS

-128 YDSPLYVNVDYPF
+128 YDFPLYVNVDYPF

-151 EQYKG
+151 KQYKG

-186 GLYSGA
+186 GIYSGA

-204 QASNNDAE
+204 EASNNDAE
-212 FELTQYLKEGVNELY
+212 FELTKYLKEGENELY
-227 VQVFRWSD
+227 VQVFRWTD

-251 RDVYLFAVEQ
+251 RDVYLFAVER

-298 EKIIEIELLDAKK
+298 EKIIEIELLNAKK

-353 IRQKDKNDNEEMV
+353 IRQKDKKGKEELV
-366 FSTKYGFRDIK
+366 FSTKYGFRNIE
-377 IANNCVYINGE
+377 INNNQVYINGE
-388 RVLFKGVNT
+388 QVLFKGVNT

-612 QAIKKGEFTKNGF
+612 QAIKKGEFVKNGF

-711 TKLPAL
+711 TKLPSL

-734 PEKESFINLQLR
+734 QEKESFINLQLR

-772 RLQEVKESKEAFLV
+772 RLKEVKESKEAFLV
-786 QEDKTQLT
+786 QEDNNQLT

-810 ILYWKYDGFEVIS
+810 ILYWKYGGFEVIS

-855 IKLNKEKR
+855 IKLNKER
-863 KAEIKITTKGEKC
+863 TKAEIKVTTKGEKC
-876 PYTIEYIVYSNNIV
+876 PYTIEYTVYSNNIV
-890 DMKVTMNPIVEG
+890 DMKVTLNPIVEG

-914 DFEEIDYYAKGPWEN
+914 DFEDIDYYAKGPWEN

-970 YKKGSTKGLKI
+970 YKKSSTKGLKI

-1008 LEARE
+1008 LNPRE

-1023 RGLGNGSCGPQTI
+1023 RGLGNASCGPQTI

>member
-1 MVWAF
+1 
-6 ILNKYF
+6 
-12 IMKKIYCFII
+12 
-22 LSIIFS
+22 
-28 CFAFSQEKN
+28 
-37 DWENQ
+37 
-42 EVFQINRC
+42 
-50 TPRATFFPY
+50 
-59 SNTKAMMSE
+59 MSE
-68 ETFNYPWIYPMKADL
+68 ETFNYPWISPMKADL
-83 ISLNGKWDF
+83 ISLNGKWNF

-105 DIFTK
+105 DMFTK
-110 GNLKWESINVPS
+110 GKLIWQTINVPS

-128 YDSPLYVNVDYPF
+128 YDFPLYVNVDYPF

-227 VQVFRWSD
+227 VQVFRWTD

-281 GNFNIELTLDN
+281 GNFNIELTFDN

-338 IELWNSENPYLYTVI
+338 IELWNSENPYLYTVV
-353 IRQKDKNDNEEMV
+353 IRQKDKKGKEELV

-377 IANNCVYINGE
+377 IANNRVYINGE
-388 RVLFKGVNT
+388 QVLFKGVNT

-477 RAQFVDRTK
+477 RAQYVDRTK

-516 YKATAS
+516 YNATAS

-537 TPYTDFYSEMY
+537 TPHTDFYSEMY

-612 QAIKKGEFTKNGF
+612 QAIKKGEFVKNGF

-661 KKVYQYVKILSFDKD
+661 KKVYQYVKILSFDKE

-689 DLSQFYIDFQ
+689 DLSKFYIDFQ

-711 TKLPAL
+711 TKLPSL

-734 PEKESFINLQLR
+734 QEKESFINLQLR

-758 PMAHWQFAINEIEN
+758 AMAHWQFAINKIEN
-772 RLQEVKESKEAFLV
+772 RLKEVKESKEAFLV

-855 IKLNKEKR
+855 IKLNKEKT

-876 PYTIEYIVYSNNIV
+876 PYTIEYTVYSNNIV
-890 DMKVTMNPIVEG
+890 DMKVTLNPIVEG

-1008 LEARE
+1008 LNPRE
-1013 EVYAHFDYVQ
+1013 EVYAHFDFVQ

>member
-1 MVWAF
+1 
-6 ILNKYF
+6 
-12 IMKKIYCFII
+12 MKKKFLFLLLALVLCGI
-22 LSIIFS
+22 
-28 CFAFSQEKN
+28 AFSQEKN

-50 TPRATFFPY
+50 SPRATFFPY

-68 ETFNYPWIYPMKADL
+68 ETFNYPWISPMKADL

-92 HFSPSANERPSES
+92 HFSPSANERPSEN
-105 DIFTK
+105 DMFTK

-128 YDSPLYVNVDYPF
+128 YDFPLYVNVDYPF

-156 LYGENPVGTYHK
+156 LYGENPVGTYHR
-168 TFSIPKNWEKK
+168 TFSIPKNWSRK

-212 FELTQYLKEGVNELY
+212 FELTQYLKEGENELY
-227 VQVFRWSD
+227 VQVFRWTD

-268 ITSTLD
+268 ITSSLD

-311 QLVWKIERKEVLKE
+311 ELVWRIERKEVLKE

-353 IRQKDKNDNEEMV
+353 IRQKDKKGKEELV
-366 FSTKYGFRDIK
+366 FSTKYGFRNIEIK
-377 IANNCVYINGE
+377 NNQVYINGE

-516 YKATAS
+516 YNATAS

-537 TPYTDFYSEMY
+537 TPHTDFYSEMY

-612 QAIKKGEFTKNGF
+612 QAIKKGEFVKNGF

-699 IIEDGYEIYKGT
+699 IIEDGYEVYKGT

-717 KPNTIAK
+717 KPNTITK
-724 IKLPYNVELN
+724 VKLPYNVELN
-734 PEKESFINLQLR
+734 QEKESFINLQLR

-758 PMAHWQFAINEIEN
+758 AMANWQFAINEIEN
-772 RLQEVKESKEAFLV
+772 RLKEVKESKEAFLV
-786 QEDKTQLT
+786 QEDKAQLT

-823 DRKGSPHYNN
+823 DRKGSPRYNN

-855 IKLNKEKR
+855 IKLNKEKT

-890 DMKVTMNPIVEG
+890 DMKVTLNPIVEG

-1008 LEARE
+1008 LNPRK
-1013 EVYAHFDYVQ
+1013 EVYAHFDFVQ

>member
-1 MVWAF
+1 
-6 ILNKYF
+6 
-12 IMKKIYCFII
+12 MKKIYCFII

-50 TPRATFFPY
+50 SPRATFFPY

-68 ETFNYPWIYPMKADL
+68 ETFNYPWISPMKADL

-92 HFSPSANERPSES
+92 HFSPSANERPSEN
-105 DIFTK
+105 DMFTK

-128 YDSPLYVNVDYPF
+128 YDFPLYVNVDYPF

-204 QASNNDAE
+204 EASNNDVE
-212 FELTQYLKEGVNELY
+212 FELTQYLKEGENELY
-227 VQVFRWSD
+227 VQVFRWTD

-251 RDVYLFAVEQ
+251 RDVYLFAVER

-281 GNFNIELTLDN
+281 GNFNIELTFDN
-292 PTGKKV
+292 PTGKKA

-338 IELWNSENPYLYTVI
+338 IELWNAETPYLYTVI
-353 IRQKDKNDNEEMV
+353 IRQKDKKGKEELV

-477 RAQFVDRTK
+477 RAQYVDRTK

-516 YKATAS
+516 YNATKS

-612 QAIKKGEFTKNGF
+612 QAIKKGEFVKNGF

-689 DLSQFYIDFQ
+689 DLSKFYIDFQ

-711 TKLPAL
+711 TKLPSL

-734 PEKESFINLQLR
+734 QEKESFINLQLR

-758 PMAHWQFAINEIEN
+758 AMAQWQFAINEIEN
-772 RLQEVKESKEAFLV
+772 RLKPVIESKEAFLV

-855 IKLNKEKR
+855 IKLNKEKT

-1013 EVYAHFDYVQ
+1013 EVYAHFDFVQ
-1023 RGLGNGSCGPQTI
+1023 RGLGNASCGPQTI

>member
-1 MVWAF
+1 
-6 ILNKYF
+6 
-12 IMKKIYCFII
+12 MKKKFLFLLLALVLCGI
-22 LSIIFS
+22 
-28 CFAFSQEKN
+28 AFSQEKN

-59 SNTKAMMSE
+59 SSTSAMISE
-68 ETFNYPWIYPMKADL
+68 ETFNYPWLSPMKADL

-92 HFSPSANERPSES
+92 NFSPSADKRPSEN

-110 GNLKWESINVPS
+110 GKLVWETINVPS

-128 YDSPLYVNVDYPF
+128 YDVPLYVNVDYPF
-141 ENNPPFIDVK
+141 KNNPPYIEVK

-156 LYGENPVGTYHK
+156 LYGDNPVGTYHK
-168 TFSIPKNWEKK
+168 TFSVPENWEKK

-212 FELTQYLKEGVNELY
+212 FELTKYLKEGENDLY
-227 VQVFRWSD
+227 VQVFRWTD

-251 RDVYLFAVEQ
+251 RDVYLFAVEP
-261 VFISNHY
+261 VFISDHY

-274 ANTGYKK
+274 ANSNYKN
-281 GNFNIELTLDN
+281 GNLNVELTFDN
-292 PTGKKV
+292 PTGKKA
-298 EKIIEIELLDAKK
+298 EKIIEIELLDTKNN
-311 QLVWKIERKEVLKE
+311 LVWKTERKEILK
-325 KETKINLNHLLDN
+325 KKLTKITLNHQLNN
-338 IELWNSENPYLYTVI
+338 INLWNAETPYLYTIV
-353 IRQKDKNDNEEMV
+353 IRQKDKKGKEELV

-412 MLKDIKLMKQANVN
+412 MLQDIIMMKQANIN
-426 TLRASH
+426 TMRASH

-446 GMYVMNEADVECH
+446 GLYVMDEADVECH

-477 RAQFVDRTK
+477 RAQYVDRTK

-537 TPYTDFYSEMY
+537 TPYTDFYSVMY

-555 AFAKSD
+555 DFATSD
-561 SLNQPYIMCEYAHAM
+561 TLNQPYIMCEYAHAM

-587 DEIEKG
+587 DEIENG

-612 QAIKKGEFTKNGF
+612 QAIKKGEFVKNGY
-625 PYYSAGYDYPG
+625 PYYAAGYDFPG

-646 IIRADREWNDKLAEV
+646 IIRADRKWNDKLAEV
-661 KKVYQYVKILSFDKD
+661 KQVYQYIKFREFNKET
-676 KKQVV
+676 KKLFFE
-681 IANKYDFI
+681 NKYDFKE
-689 DLSQFYIDFQ
+689 LENYFLDFQ
-699 IIEDGYEIYKGT
+699 IIEDGYEIYNGKVEI
-711 TKLPAL
+711 PAL
-717 KPNTIAK
+717 KPNESIA
-724 IKLPYNVELN
+724 IELPFDVELN
-734 PEKESFINLQLR
+734 KEKESFINIQAR
-746 LKEANHWAEKDY
+746 LKESNLWAKKDY
-758 PMAHWQFAINEIEN
+758 PISQAQFPLNKIEN
-772 RLQEVKESKEAFLV
+772 RLKPVVESKEKFNV
-786 QEDKTQLT
+786 KEDKTQLT

-855 IKLNKEKR
+855 IKLNKER
-863 KAEIKITTKGEKC
+863 TKAEIKITTKGEKC
-876 PYTIEYIVYSNNIV
+876 PYTIEYTVYSNNIV
-890 DMKVTMNPIVEG
+890 DMKVTLNPIVEG

-935 ASFVGRYSTTVSD
+935 ASFIGRYSSTVSE
-948 MLTPYAHPQSC
+948 MFTPYAHPQSC
-959 GNRQEMREIFL
+959 GNRQEMREITL
-970 YKKGSTKGLKI
+970 YKKHSNKGIKI

-990 MLHFDDKDFN
+990 MLHFDDTDFI

-1008 LEARE
+1008 LNPRE
-1013 EVYAHFDYVQ
+1013 EVYTHFDYVQ

>member
-1 MVWAF
+1 
-6 ILNKYF
+6 
-12 IMKKIYCFII
+12 
-22 LSIIFS
+22 
-28 CFAFSQEKN
+28 
-37 DWENQ
+37 
-42 EVFQINRC
+42 
-50 TPRATFFPY
+50 
-59 SNTKAMMSE
+59 MSE
-68 ETFNYPWIYPMKADL
+68 ETFNYPWLSPMKADL

-92 HFSPSANERPSES
+92 NFSPSANERPSEN
-105 DIFTK
+105 DMFTK
-110 GNLKWESINVPS
+110 GNLKWESINIPS

-128 YDSPLYVNVDYPF
+128 YDFPLYVNVDYPF
-141 ENNPPFIDVK
+141 ENNPPYIDVK

-168 TFSIPKNWEKK
+168 TFNIPENWSGK

-204 QASNNDAE
+204 EASNNDAE
-212 FELTQYLKEGVNELY
+212 FELTKYLKEGVNELY
-227 VQVFRWSD
+227 VQVFRWTD

-251 RDVYLFAVEQ
+251 RDVYLFAVER

-274 ANTGYKK
+274 ANTNYKK

-292 PTGKKV
+292 PTGKKA

-338 IELWNSENPYLYTVI
+338 IELWNSENPYLYTVV
-353 IRQKDKNDNEEMV
+353 IRQKDKKGKEELV

-377 IANNCVYINGE
+377 IANNRVYINGE
-388 RVLFKGVNT
+388 QVLFKGVNT

-516 YKATAS
+516 YNATAS

-548 PHLDAVK
+548 PHLDVVK
-555 AFAKSD
+555 AFTKSD

-612 QAIKKGEFTKNGF
+612 QAIKKGEFVKNGF

-734 PEKESFINLQLR
+734 QEKESFINLQLR
-746 LKEANHWAEKDY
+746 LKEANHWADKDY
-758 PMAHWQFAINEIEN
+758 PMAQWQFAINKIEN
-772 RLQEVKESKEAFLV
+772 RLKEVKESKEAFLV

-855 IKLNKEKR
+855 IKLNKEKT
-863 KAEIKITTKGEKC
+863 KAEIKVTTKGEKC
-876 PYTIEYIVYSNNIV
+876 PYTIEYTVYSNNIV
-890 DMKVTMNPIVEG
+890 DMKVTMNPIIEG

-929 YNDRQE
+929 YNDRKE
-935 ASFVGRYSTTVSD
+935 ASFVGRYSTTVTD

-970 YKKGSTKGLKI
+970 YKKDSTKGLKI

-1023 RGLGNGSCGPQTI
+1023 RGLGNASCGPQTI

>member
-1 MVWAF
+1 
-6 ILNKYF
+6 
-12 IMKKIYCFII
+12 MKKKFLFLLLALVLCGI
-22 LSIIFS
+22 
-28 CFAFSQEKN
+28 AFSQEKN

-42 EVFQINRC
+42 EVFQINLC

-59 SNTKAMMSE
+59 SSTSAMISE
-68 ETFNYPWIYPMKADL
+68 ETFNYPWLSPMKADL

-92 HFSPSANERPSES
+92 NFSPSANERPREN
-105 DIFTK
+105 DMFTK

-128 YDSPLYVNVDYPF
+128 YDVPLYVNVDYPF
-141 ENNPPFIDVK
+141 KNNPPYIEVK

-156 LYGENPVGTYHK
+156 LYGDNPVGTYHK
-168 TFSIPKNWEKK
+168 TFSVPENWDKK

-212 FELTQYLKEGVNELY
+212 FELTKYLKEGENDLY
-227 VQVFRWSD
+227 VQVFRWTD

-251 RDVYLFAVEQ
+251 RDVYLFAVEP
-261 VFISNHY
+261 VFISDHY

-274 ANTGYKK
+274 ANSNYKN
-281 GNFNIELTLDN
+281 GNLNVELTFDN
-292 PTGKKV
+292 PTGKKA
-298 EKIIEIELLDAKK
+298 EKIIEIELLDTKNN
-311 QLVWKIERKEVLKE
+311 LVWKTERKEILK
-325 KETKINLNHLLDN
+325 KKLTKITLNHQLNN
-338 IELWNSENPYLYTVI
+338 INLWNAETPYLYTVI
-353 IRQKDKNDNEEMV
+353 IRQKDKKGKEELV

-412 MLKDIKLMKQANVN
+412 ILQDIIMMKQANIN
-426 TLRASH
+426 TMRASH

-446 GMYVMNEADVECH
+446 GLYVMDEADVECH
-459 LNWAVHGEKG
+459 LNWEAHGEKG

-477 RAQFVDRTK
+477 TAQYVDRTE
-486 AMVLRDRNHP
+486 AMVFKSRNHP
-496 SIIFWSLGNEAGG
+496 SIIFWSLGNESGG
-509 GENFLHT
+509 GKNFLHT
-516 YKATAS
+516 YNAIKT
-522 LDTRPI
+522 LDNRPI
-528 HYEGATRGK
+528 HYEGSTRGA
-537 TPYTDFYSEMY
+537 TPHTDFYSVMY

-555 AFAKSD
+555 DFATSD
-561 SLNQPYIMCEYAHAM
+561 TLNQPYIMCEYAHAM

-587 DEIEKG
+587 DEIERG

-612 QAIKKGEFTKNGF
+612 EAIKKGEFVKNGF

-646 IIRADREWNDKLAEV
+646 IIRADRKWNDKLAEV
-661 KKVYQYVKILSFDKD
+661 KQVYQYIKFREFNKET
-676 KKQVV
+676 KKLFFE
-681 IANKYDFI
+681 NKYDFKE
-689 DLSQFYIDFQ
+689 LENYFFDFQ
-699 IIEDGYEIYKGT
+699 IIEDGYEIYNGKVEI
-711 TKLPAL
+711 PAL
-717 KPNTIAK
+717 KPNESIA
-724 IKLPYNVELN
+724 IELPFDVELN
-734 PEKESFINLQLR
+734 KEKESFINIQAR
-746 LKEANHWAEKDY
+746 LKESNLWAKKDY
-758 PMAHWQFAINEIEN
+758 PISQAQFPLNKIEN
-772 RLQEVKESKEAFLV
+772 RLKPVVESKEKFNV
-786 QEDKTQLT
+786 KEDKNQIT
-794 LENKG
+794 LENNG
-799 FKISFDKQNGE
+799 FEISFDKQNGE
-810 ILYWKYDGFEVIS
+810 ILYWKYADCEVIS
-823 DRKGSPHYNN
+823 NKKGSPHYNN
-833 NRWIENDK
+833 NRWIENDR
-841 HGDSISGELASTCE
+841 HGDSISGDIASSCE
-855 IKLNKEKR
+855 INLNKEKT

-929 YNDRQE
+929 YIDRQE

-970 YKKGSTKGLKI
+970 YKKGSTKGIKI

-990 MLHFDDKDFN
+990 MLHFDDTDFI

-1008 LEARE
+1008 MVERN
-1013 EVYAHFDYVQ
+1013 EVYTHFDYIQ
-1023 RGLGNGSCGPQTI
+1023 RGVGNGSCGPQTI

>member
-1 MVWAF
+1 
-6 ILNKYF
+6 
-12 IMKKIYCFII
+12 MKKKFLFLLLALVLCGI
-22 LSIIFS
+22 
-28 CFAFSQEKN
+28 AFSQEKN

-59 SNTKAMMSE
+59 SSTSAMISE
-68 ETFNYPWIYPMKADL
+68 ETFNYPWISPMKADL

-92 HFSPSANERPSES
+92 NFSPSADKRPSEN

-110 GNLKWESINVPS
+110 GKLVWETINVPS

-128 YDSPLYVNVDYPF
+128 YDVPLYVNVDYPF
-141 ENNPPFIDVK
+141 KNNPPYIEVK

-156 LYGENPVGTYHK
+156 LYGDNPVGTYHK
-168 TFSIPKNWEKK
+168 TFSVPENWEKK

-192 YVWCNGK
+192 YIWCNGK

-212 FELTQYLKEGVNELY
+212 FELTKYLKEGENDLY
-227 VQVFRWSD
+227 VQVFRWTD

-251 RDVYLFAVEQ
+251 RDVYLFAVEP
-261 VFISNHY
+261 VFISDHY

-274 ANTGYKK
+274 ANSNYKN
-281 GNFNIELTLDN
+281 GNLNVELTFDN

-298 EKIIEIELLDAKK
+298 EKIIEIELLDTKNN
-311 QLVWKIERKEVLKE
+311 LVWKTERKEILK
-325 KETKINLNHLLDN
+325 KKLTKITLNHQLNN
-338 IELWNSENPYLYTVI
+338 INLWNAETPYIYTIV
-353 IRQKDKNDNEEMV
+353 IRQKDKKGKEELV

-412 MLKDIKLMKQANVN
+412 MLQDIKLMKQANIN
-426 TLRASH
+426 TMRASH

-446 GMYVMNEADVECH
+446 GLYVMDEADVECH
-459 LNWAVHGEKG
+459 LNWEAHGEKG

-477 RAQFVDRTK
+477 TAQYVDRTE
-486 AMVLRDRNHP
+486 AMVFKSRNHP
-496 SIIFWSLGNEAGG
+496 SIIFWSLGNESGG
-509 GENFLHT
+509 GKNFLHT
-516 YKATAS
+516 YNAIKT
-522 LDTRPI
+522 LDNRPI
-528 HYEGATRGK
+528 HYEGSTRGA
-537 TPYTDFYSEMY
+537 TPHTDFYSVMY

-555 AFAKSD
+555 DFATSD
-561 SLNQPYIMCEYAHAM
+561 TLNQPYIMCEYAHAM

-612 QAIKKGEFTKNGF
+612 QAIKKGEFTKNGY
-625 PYYSAGYDYPG
+625 PYYAAGYDFPG

-646 IIRADREWNDKLAEV
+646 IIRADRKWNDKLAEV
-661 KKVYQYVKILSFDKD
+661 KQVYQYIKFREFNKET
-676 KKQVV
+676 KKLFFE
-681 IANKYDFI
+681 NKYDFKE
-689 DLSQFYIDFQ
+689 LENYFLDFQ
-699 IIEDGYEIYKGT
+699 IIEDGYEIYNGKVEI
-711 TKLPAL
+711 PAL
-717 KPNTIAK
+717 KPNESIA
-724 IKLPYNVELN
+724 IELPFDVELN
-734 PEKESFINLQLR
+734 KEKESFINIQAR
-746 LKEANHWAEKDY
+746 LKESNLWAKKDY
-758 PMAHWQFAINEIEN
+758 PISQAQFPLNKIEN
-772 RLQEVKESKEAFLV
+772 RLKPVVESKEKFNV
-786 QEDKTQLT
+786 KEDKNQIT
-794 LENKG
+794 LENNG
-799 FKISFDKQNGE
+799 FEISFDKQNGE
-810 ILYWKYDGFEVIS
+810 ILYWKYADCEVIS
-823 DRKGSPHYNN
+823 NKKGSPHYNN

-855 IKLNKEKR
+855 IKLNKEKT

-876 PYTIEYIVYSNNIV
+876 PYTIEYTIYSNNIV

-1008 LEARE
+1008 LNPRE
-1013 EVYAHFDYVQ
+1013 EVYAHFDFVQ

-1036 EKYQVPSSGTYSF
+1036 EKYQVPSSGTYNF

>member
-1 MVWAF
+1 MKKQFLF
-6 ILNKYF
+6 ILLALF
-12 IMKKIYCFII
+12 
-22 LSIIFS
+22 FS

-59 SNTKAMMSE
+59 SSTSAMISE
-68 ETFNYPWIYPMKADL
+68 ETFNYPWLSPMKADL

-92 HFSPSANERPSES
+92 HFSPSANERPSEN
-105 DIFTK
+105 DMFTK

-156 LYGENPVGTYHK
+156 LYGDNPVGTYHK
-168 TFSIPKNWEKK
+168 TFSVPENWEKK

-186 GLYSGA
+186 GIYSGA

-212 FELTQYLKEGVNELY
+212 FELTKYLKEGENDLY
-227 VQVFRWSD
+227 VQVFRWTD

-251 RDVYLFAVEQ
+251 RDVYLFAVEP
-261 VFISNHY
+261 VFISDHY

-274 ANTGYKK
+274 ANSNYKN
-281 GNFNIELTLDN
+281 GNLNVELTFDN
-292 PTGKKV
+292 PTGKKA
-298 EKIIEIELLDAKK
+298 EKIIEIELLDTKNN
-311 QLVWKIERKEVLKE
+311 LVWKTERKEILK
-325 KETKINLNHLLDN
+325 KKLTKITLNHQLNN
-338 IELWNSENPYLYTVI
+338 INLWNAETPYLYTIV
-353 IRQKDKNDNEEMV
+353 IRQKDKKGKEELV

-412 MLKDIKLMKQANVN
+412 MLQDIIMMKQANIN
-426 TLRASH
+426 TMRASH

-446 GMYVMNEADVECH
+446 GLYVMDEADVECH
-459 LNWAVHGEKG
+459 LNWEAHGEKG

-477 RAQFVDRTK
+477 TAQYVDRTE
-486 AMVLRDRNHP
+486 AMVFKSRNHP
-496 SIIFWSLGNEAGG
+496 SIIFWSLGNESGG
-509 GENFLHT
+509 GKNFLHT
-516 YKATAS
+516 YNAIKT
-522 LDTRPI
+522 LDNRPI
-528 HYEGATRGK
+528 HYEGSTRGA
-537 TPYTDFYSEMY
+537 TPYTDFYSVMY

-555 AFAKSD
+555 DFATSD
-561 SLNQPYIMCEYAHAM
+561 TLNQPYIMCEYAHAM

-587 DEIEKG
+587 DEIENG

-612 QAIKKGEFTKNGF
+612 QAIKKGEFVKYGF
-625 PYYSAGYDYPG
+625 PYYASGYDFPG

-646 IIRADREWNDKLAEV
+646 IIQADRKWNDKLAEV
-661 KKVYQYVKILSFDKD
+661 KQVYQYIKFREFNKET
-676 KKQVV
+676 KKLFFE
-681 IANKYDFI
+681 NKYDFKE
-689 DLSQFYIDFQ
+689 LENYFLDFQ
-699 IIEDGYEIYKGT
+699 IIEDGYEIYNGKVEI
-711 TKLPAL
+711 PAL
-717 KPNTIAK
+717 KPNESIA
-724 IKLPYNVELN
+724 IELPFDVELN
-734 PEKESFINLQLR
+734 KEKESFINIQAR
-746 LKEANHWAEKDY
+746 LKESNLWAKKDY
-758 PMAHWQFAINEIEN
+758 PISQAQFPLNKIEN
-772 RLQEVKESKEAFLV
+772 RLKPVVESKEKFNV
-786 QEDKTQLT
+786 KEDKNQIT
-794 LENKG
+794 LENNG
-799 FKISFDKQNGE
+799 FEISFDKQNGE
-810 ILYWKYDGFEVIS
+810 ILYWKYADCEVIS
-823 DRKGSPHYNN
+823 NKKGSPHYNN

-855 IKLNKEKR
+855 IKLNKER
-863 KAEIKITTKGEKC
+863 TKAEIKITTKGKKC
-876 PYTIEYIVYSNNIV
+876 PYTIEYTVYSNNIV
-890 DMKVTMNPIVEG
+890 DMKVTLNPIVEG

-935 ASFVGRYSTTVSD
+935 ASFVGRYSTTVTD

-990 MLHFDDKDFN
+990 MLHFDDTDFI

-1008 LEARE
+1008 MVERN
-1013 EVYAHFDYVQ
+1013 EVYAHFDYIQ
-1023 RGLGNGSCGPQTI
+1023 RGVGNGSCGPQTI

>member
-1 MVWAF
+1 
-6 ILNKYF
+6 
-12 IMKKIYCFII
+12 MKKIYCFII

-50 TPRATFFPY
+50 SPRATFFPY
-59 SNTKAMMSE
+59 SNTKAMISE
-68 ETFNYPWIYPMKADL
+68 ETFNYPWISPMKADL

-92 HFSPSANERPSES
+92 HFSPSANERPSEN
-105 DIFTK
+105 DMFTK

-156 LYGENPVGTYHK
+156 LYGENPVGTYHR

-227 VQVFRWSD
+227 VQVFRWTD

-251 RDVYLFAVEQ
+251 RDVYLFAVEPI
-261 VFISNHY
+261 FISNHY

-281 GNFNIELTLDN
+281 GKFNIELTLDN
-292 PTGKKV
+292 PTGKKA

-325 KETKINLNHLLDN
+325 KVTKINLNHLLDN
-338 IELWNSENPYLYTVI
+338 VELWNAETPYLYTVI
-353 IRQKDKNDNEEMV
+353 IRQKDKKGKEELV

-377 IANNCVYINGE
+377 IDNNCVYINGE

-446 GMYVMNEADVECH
+446 GLYVMNEADVECH

-477 RAQFVDRTK
+477 RAQYVDRTK

-516 YKATAS
+516 YNATAS

-561 SLNQPYIMCEYAHAM
+561 SLNQPYIMCEYTHAM
-576 GNAIGNLKEYW
+576 GNSIGNLKEYW

-612 QAIKKGEFTKNGF
+612 QAIKKGEFVKNGF

-711 TKLPAL
+711 TKLPSL

-734 PEKESFINLQLR
+734 QEKESFINLQLR

-758 PMAHWQFAINEIEN
+758 PMAHWQFAINKIEN
-772 RLQEVKESKEAFLV
+772 HLKEVKESKEAFSV
-786 QEDKTQLT
+786 HEDNNQLT

-855 IKLNKEKR
+855 IKLNKEKT

-876 PYTIEYIVYSNNIV
+876 PYTIEYTVYSNNIV

-935 ASFVGRYSTTVSD
+935 ASFVGRYSTTITD

>member
-1 MVWAF
+1 
-6 ILNKYF
+6 
-12 IMKKIYCFII
+12 MKKIYCFII

-59 SNTKAMMSE
+59 SSTSAMISE
-68 ETFNYPWIYPMKADL
+68 ETFNYPWISPMKADL

-92 HFSPSANERPSES
+92 NFSPSADKRPSEN

-110 GNLKWESINVPS
+110 GKLVWETINVPS

-128 YDSPLYVNVDYPF
+128 YDVPLYVNVDYPF
-141 ENNPPFIDVK
+141 KNNPPYIEVK

-156 LYGENPVGTYHK
+156 LYGDNPVGTYHK
-168 TFSIPKNWEKK
+168 TFSVPENWDKK

-186 GLYSGA
+186 GIYSGA

-212 FELTQYLKEGVNELY
+212 FELTQYLKQGENDLY
-227 VQVFRWSD
+227 VQVFRWTD

-251 RDVYLFAVEQ
+251 RDVYLFAVEP
-261 VFISNHY
+261 VFISDHY

-274 ANTGYKK
+274 ANSNYKN
-281 GNFNIELTLDN
+281 GNLNVELTFDN

-311 QLVWKIERKEVLKE
+311 ELVWRIERKEVLKE
-325 KETKINLNHLLDN
+325 KETKINLNHQLNN
-338 IELWNSENPYLYTVI
+338 INLWNAETPYLYTIV
-353 IRQKDKNDNEEMV
+353 IRQKDKKGKEELV

-377 IANNCVYINGE
+377 IANNRVYINGE
-388 RVLFKGVNT
+388 QVLFKGVNT

-412 MLKDIKLMKQANVN
+412 MLQDIIMMKQANIN
-426 TLRASH
+426 TMRASH

-446 GMYVMNEADVECH
+446 GLYVMDEADVECH
-459 LNWAVHGEKG
+459 LNWAAHGEKG
-469 GITNDSTW
+469 GITNDNTW
-477 RAQFVDRTK
+477 TAQYVDRTE
-486 AMVLRDRNHP
+486 AMVLKSRNHT
-496 SIIFWSLGNEAGG
+496 SIIFWSLGNESGG
-509 GENFLHT
+509 GKNFLHT
-516 YKATAS
+516 YNAIKT
-522 LDTRPI
+522 LDNRPI
-528 HYEGATRGK
+528 HYEGSTRGA
-537 TPYTDFYSEMY
+537 TPHTDFYSVMY

-555 AFAKSD
+555 DFATSD
-561 SLNQPYIMCEYAHAM
+561 TLNQPYIMCEYAHAM

-587 DEIEKG
+587 DEIENG

-612 QAIKKGEFTKNGF
+612 QAIKKGEFVKNGF

-689 DLSQFYIDFQ
+689 DLSKFYIDFQ

-711 TKLPAL
+711 TKLPSL

-724 IKLPYNVELN
+724 IKLLYNVELN
-734 PEKESFINLQLR
+734 QEKESFINLQLR

-758 PMAHWQFAINEIEN
+758 AMAQWQFAINKIEN
-772 RLQEVKESKEAFLV
+772 RLKEVKESKEAFLV

-855 IKLNKEKR
+855 IKLNKEKT
-863 KAEIKITTKGEKC
+863 KAEIKVTTKGEKC
-876 PYTIEYIVYSNNIV
+876 PYTIEYTVYSNNIV

-935 ASFVGRYSTTVSD
+935 ASFVGRYSTTVTD
-948 MLTPYAHPQSC
+948 MFTPYAHPQSC

-1013 EVYAHFDYVQ
+1013 EVYTHFDYIQ
-1023 RGLGNGSCGPQTI
+1023 RGVGNGSCGPQTI
-1036 EKYQVPSSGTYSF
+1036 EKYQLPSSGTYSF

>member
-1 MVWAF
+1 
-6 ILNKYF
+6 
-12 IMKKIYCFII
+12 MKKKFLFLLLALVLCGI
-22 LSIIFS
+22 
-28 CFAFSQEKN
+28 AFSQEKN

-50 TPRATFFPY
+50 SPRATFFPY

-68 ETFNYPWIYPMKADL
+68 ETFNYPWISPMKADL

-92 HFSPSANERPSES
+92 HFSPSANERPSEN
-105 DIFTK
+105 DMFTK
-110 GNLKWESINVPS
+110 GNLKWESINVPP
-122 CWEMLG
+122 CWKMLG

-227 VQVFRWSD
+227 VQVFRWTD

-311 QLVWKIERKEVLKE
+311 QLVWRIERKEVLKE

-338 IELWNSENPYLYTVI
+338 IELWNSENPYLYTVV
-353 IRQKDKNDNEEMV
+353 IRQKDKKGKEELV

-388 RVLFKGVNT
+388 QVLFKGVNT

-477 RAQFVDRTK
+477 RAQYVDRTK

-516 YKATAS
+516 YNATAS

-537 TPYTDFYSEMY
+537 TPHTNFYSEMY

-612 QAIKKGEFTKNGF
+612 QAIKKGEFVKNGF

-734 PEKESFINLQLR
+734 QEKESFINLQLR

-758 PMAHWQFAINEIEN
+758 AMAHWQFAINEIEN

-855 IKLNKEKR
+855 IKLNKEKT

-890 DMKVTMNPIVEG
+890 DMKVTLNPIVEG

-1013 EVYAHFDYVQ
+1013 DVYAHFDFVQ

>member
-1 MVWAF
+1 
-6 ILNKYF
+6 
-12 IMKKIYCFII
+12 MKKKFLFII

-68 ETFNYPWIYPMKADL
+68 ETFNYPWISPMKADL

-92 HFSPSANERPSES
+92 HFSPSANERPSEN
-105 DIFTK
+105 DMFTK

-122 CWEMLG
+122 CWELLG
-128 YDSPLYVNVDYPF
+128 YDFPLYVNVDYPF

-186 GLYSGA
+186 GIYSGA

-212 FELTQYLKEGVNELY
+212 FELTKYLKEGENDLY
-227 VQVFRWSD
+227 VQVFRWTD

-251 RDVYLFAVEQ
+251 RDVYLFAVEP
-261 VFISNHY
+261 VFISDHY

-274 ANTGYKK
+274 ANSNYKN
-281 GNFNIELTLDN
+281 GNLNVELTFDN
-292 PTGKKV
+292 PTGKKA
-298 EKIIEIELLDAKK
+298 EKIIEIELLDTKNN
-311 QLVWKIERKEVLKE
+311 LVWKTERKEILK
-325 KETKINLNHLLDN
+325 KKLTKITLNHQLNN
-338 IELWNSENPYLYTVI
+338 INLWNAETPYLYTIV
-353 IRQKDKNDNEEMV
+353 IRQKDKKGKEELV

-412 MLKDIKLMKQANVN
+412 MLQDIIMMKQANIN
-426 TLRASH
+426 TMRASH

-446 GMYVMNEADVECH
+446 GLYVMDEADVECH
-459 LNWAVHGEKG
+459 LNWEAHGEKG

-477 RAQFVDRTK
+477 TAQYVDRTE
-486 AMVLRDRNHP
+486 AMVFKSRNHP
-496 SIIFWSLGNEAGG
+496 SIIFWSLGNESGG
-509 GENFLHT
+509 GKNFLHT
-516 YKATAS
+516 YNATAS
-522 LDTRPI
+522 LDARPI

-548 PHLDAVK
+548 PHLDVVK

-612 QAIKKGEFTKNGF
+612 QAIKKGEFVKNGF

-724 IKLPYNVELN
+724 VKLPYNVELN
-734 PEKESFINLQLR
+734 QEKESFINLQLR

-772 RLQEVKESKEAFLV
+772 RLKEVKESKEAFLV

-841 HGDSISGELASTCE
+841 HGDSVSGELASTCE
-855 IKLNKEKR
+855 IKLNKEKT

-1008 LEARE
+1008 LNPRE
-1013 EVYAHFDYVQ
+1013 EVYAHFDFVQ